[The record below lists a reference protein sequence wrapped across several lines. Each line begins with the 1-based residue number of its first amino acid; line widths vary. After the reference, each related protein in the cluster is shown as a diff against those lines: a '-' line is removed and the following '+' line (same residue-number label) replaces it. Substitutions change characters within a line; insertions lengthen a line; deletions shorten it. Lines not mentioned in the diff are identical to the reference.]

1 MKFMSIDIET
11 YSDIDINKAGVYRY
25 VDTDAFK
32 ILLFAYSV
40 DGGPVQLID
49 LTRGDSIPKEIVK
62 ALSDKSVTKWAYN
75 ANFERVALSRFL
87 GMPTGQYLDPEGW
100 KCSMVW
106 AATLGLP
113 MGLAKVGEVLAL
125 DKQKMSEG
133 RGLIYKFCKP
143 DKKTGQRVMPEEFPE
158 DWETFRRYNI
168 RDVETEMGIQKMIS
182 PFPCSDELWQEYWTD
197 QRINDRGVEV
207 DLTLAKNAVAM
218 DAEISENLME
228 KMRSL
233 TGIDNPRSTSQLDM
247 WLREHGCD
255 MVSLGK
261 KDVAQVIEET
271 DDPLIRKVLS
281 LRLLIAKSSVKKYTK
296 MLDATC
302 SDGRARGMFQ
312 FYGAMRTGRFAGRLL
327 QLQNLP
333 QNHIENIE
341 LVRELA
347 RRGDLEALSVMFDSV
362 PDILSQLIRTAFVA
376 REGSRFIVA
385 DFSAI
390 EARVIA
396 WLAGE
401 EWRMKAFADGK
412 DIYCASASAMFGVPV
427 VKHGINGELRQKG
440 KVAELACIAE
450 GQLVLTNHGEKT
462 IETVTTDDLVWDGEQ
477 WVAHEGVIY
486 RGIKEVMTYEGLT
499 ATPDH
504 LVYVEGQ
511 KEPMDFRI
519 ATTRRAHL
527 IQTAARGAAL
537 WLGEDHISR
546 EKMERKIQP
555 LLRADRMHRMPRET
569 MDRAEQSNCGKI
581 ERLPEL
587 LTEESYTA
595 LARQETN
602 SSQTEMHK
610 SKGRQLQKLRRQ
622 RDRVQVRVCHR
633 RGTIHSRKYGTSTQ
647 GIRTRSYRYQWQLR
661 ARKSEIYIA
670 QREPSEQALN
680 RSESLGPEI
689 LAVQLQRSNTQA
701 ETRVD
706 QTADHSGREES
717 CQKETQVL
725 ATYSGKTR
733 VYDIRNAGPH
743 HRYTVSGKLV
753 HNCGYGG
760 SVGALKAFGADKM
773 GLTETEM
780 QSIVDNWR
788 ASSPRIVQLW
798 WNVDRAIKQ
807 TLEDGTTHRTHGLMF
822 SLQKGILFI
831 RLPSGRSLAYVKP
844 RLIDGKITYEGVSSN
859 KGWARLESYGPKFVE
874 NCLAEGTQVLT
885 DRGWIEIQN
894 VTTKDALWDGEQWV
908 SHEGLINKGIQ
919 EVINIDGALMTPDHK
934 VLTQEGWKNAPSC
947 KGLKRYEVKQP
958 NSDRVR
964 RVEREEIPVEGK
976 MRLWERVH
984 HDCRAFFRRKAE
996 ILRLLERKAN
1006 KHCKR
1011 NPQALQTPF
1020 IPCLAFNEGT
1030 LHGSYSSS
1038 LGQLWRQGNQSLRQ
1052 MARIIR
1058 EFLGGY
1064 VTNLPERANAGQ
1076 NRREWELHSRELQ
1089 MGGLQN
1095 PVQKQTSK
1103 YTDRYT
1109 LGQDNCERGC
1119 RSFRNRG
1126 HNAPLQNTAWLD
1138 DRYLVRKTGLKKQVY
1153 DLKNAG
1159 PNHRF
1164 TIKTEAGPMIVH
1176 NCVQAISRDLLLN
1189 AMKQVGPDARI
1200 CMHIHDELVIEAD
1213 SSVKLDDICKKMAQ
1227 VPEWAD
1233 GLLLRADGYETKFY
1247 LKD

>member
-1 MKFMSIDIET
+1 MRFMSIDIET

-49 LTRGDSIPKEIVK
+49 LTRGDCIPKEIVK
-62 ALSDKSVTKWAYN
+62 ALIDKSVTKWAYN

-113 MGLAKVGEVLAL
+113 MGLAKVGEILTL

-218 DAEISENLME
+218 DAEISKNLME

-281 LRLLIAKSSVKKYTK
+281 LRLLISKSSVKKYTK

-333 QNHIENIE
+333 QNHIENIG

-401 EWRMKAFADGK
+401 EWRMKAFAEGK

-440 KVAELACIAE
+440 KVAELA
-450 GQLVLTNHGEKT
+450 
-462 IETVTTDDLVWDGEQ
+462 
-477 WVAHEGVIY
+477 
-486 RGIKEVMTYEGLT
+486 
-499 ATPDH
+499 
-504 LVYVEGQ
+504 
-511 KEPMDFRI
+511 
-519 ATTRRAHL
+519 
-527 IQTAARGAAL
+527 
-537 WLGEDHISR
+537 
-546 EKMERKIQP
+546 
-555 LLRADRMHRMPRET
+555 
-569 MDRAEQSNCGKI
+569 
-581 ERLPEL
+581 
-587 LTEESYTA
+587 
-595 LARQETN
+595 
-602 SSQTEMHK
+602 
-610 SKGRQLQKLRRQ
+610 
-622 RDRVQVRVCHR
+622 
-633 RGTIHSRKYGTSTQ
+633 
-647 GIRTRSYRYQWQLR
+647 
-661 ARKSEIYIA
+661 
-670 QREPSEQALN
+670 
-680 RSESLGPEI
+680 
-689 LAVQLQRSNTQA
+689 
-701 ETRVD
+701 
-706 QTADHSGREES
+706 
-717 CQKETQVL
+717 
-725 ATYSGKTR
+725 
-733 VYDIRNAGPH
+733 
-743 HRYTVSGKLV
+743 
-753 HNCGYGG
+753 CGYGG

-908 SHEGLINKGIQ
+908 SHDGLINKGIQ

-934 VLTQEGWKNAPSC
+934 VLTQEGWKNASSC
-947 KGLKRYEVKQP
+947 EGLKRHEVKLP

-964 RVEREEIPVEGK
+964 RVEREEIPMEGK

-996 ILRLLERKAN
+996 ILRLYERKAN

-1020 IPCLAFNEGT
+1020 IPCMALNEGT
-1030 LHGSYSSS
+1030 LHGSYSSG
-1038 LGQLWRQGNQSLRQ
+1038 LGQLWGQGNQSLRQ

-1095 PVQKQTSK
+1095 PVQKQTRK

-1126 HNAPLQNTAWLD
+1126 HNTPLQNTAWLD

-1164 TIKTEAGPMIVH
+1164 TIKTEAGSMIVH

-1213 SSVKLDDICKKMAQ
+1213 KSVKLDDICQKMAQ
-1227 VPEWAD
+1227 VPEWAE

>member
-1 MKFMSIDIET
+1 MRFMSIDIET

-62 ALSDKSVTKWAYN
+62 ALSEKSITKWAYN

-87 GMPTGQYLDPEGW
+87 GMPTGQYLDPVGW

-143 DKKTGQRVMPEEFPE
+143 DKKTGLRVMPEEFPE

-197 QRINDRGVEV
+197 QQINDRGVEV
-207 DLTLAKNAVAM
+207 DLTLARNAVAM
-218 DAEISENLME
+218 DAEISKKLME

-281 LRLLIAKSSVKKYTK
+281 LRLLISKSSVKKYTK

-333 QNHIENIE
+333 QNHIENIG

-401 EWRMKAFADGK
+401 EWRMKAFAEGK

-440 KVAELACIAE
+440 KVAELA
-450 GQLVLTNHGEKT
+450 
-462 IETVTTDDLVWDGEQ
+462 
-477 WVAHEGVIY
+477 
-486 RGIKEVMTYEGLT
+486 
-499 ATPDH
+499 
-504 LVYVEGQ
+504 
-511 KEPMDFRI
+511 
-519 ATTRRAHL
+519 
-527 IQTAARGAAL
+527 
-537 WLGEDHISR
+537 
-546 EKMERKIQP
+546 
-555 LLRADRMHRMPRET
+555 
-569 MDRAEQSNCGKI
+569 
-581 ERLPEL
+581 
-587 LTEESYTA
+587 
-595 LARQETN
+595 
-602 SSQTEMHK
+602 
-610 SKGRQLQKLRRQ
+610 
-622 RDRVQVRVCHR
+622 
-633 RGTIHSRKYGTSTQ
+633 
-647 GIRTRSYRYQWQLR
+647 
-661 ARKSEIYIA
+661 
-670 QREPSEQALN
+670 
-680 RSESLGPEI
+680 
-689 LAVQLQRSNTQA
+689 
-701 ETRVD
+701 
-706 QTADHSGREES
+706 
-717 CQKETQVL
+717 
-725 ATYSGKTR
+725 
-733 VYDIRNAGPH
+733 
-743 HRYTVSGKLV
+743 
-753 HNCGYGG
+753 CGYGG

-807 TLEDGTTHRTHGLMF
+807 TLEVGTTHRTHGLMF

-874 NCLAEGTQVLT
+874 NIT
-885 DRGWIEIQN
+885 
-894 VTTKDALWDGEQWV
+894 
-908 SHEGLINKGIQ
+908 
-919 EVINIDGALMTPDHK
+919 
-934 VLTQEGWKNAPSC
+934 
-947 KGLKRYEVKQP
+947 
-958 NSDRVR
+958 
-964 RVEREEIPVEGK
+964 
-976 MRLWERVH
+976 
-984 HDCRAFFRRKAE
+984 
-996 ILRLLERKAN
+996 
-1006 KHCKR
+1006 
-1011 NPQALQTPF
+1011 
-1020 IPCLAFNEGT
+1020 
-1030 LHGSYSSS
+1030 
-1038 LGQLWRQGNQSLRQ
+1038 
-1052 MARIIR
+1052 
-1058 EFLGGY
+1058 
-1064 VTNLPERANAGQ
+1064 
-1076 NRREWELHSRELQ
+1076 
-1089 MGGLQN
+1089 
-1095 PVQKQTSK
+1095 
-1103 YTDRYT
+1103 
-1109 LGQDNCERGC
+1109 
-1119 RSFRNRG
+1119 
-1126 HNAPLQNTAWLD
+1126 
-1138 DRYLVRKTGLKKQVY
+1138 
-1153 DLKNAG
+1153 
-1159 PNHRF
+1159 
-1164 TIKTEAGPMIVH
+1164 
-1176 NCVQAISRDLLLN
+1176 QAISRDLLLN
-1189 AMKQVGPDARI
+1189 AMKQVGPEARI

-1227 VPEWAD
+1227 VPEWAE

>member
-1 MKFMSIDIET
+1 MRFMSIDIET

-40 DGGPVQLID
+40 DSGPVQLID
-49 LTRGDSIPKEIVK
+49 LTRGDCIPKEIVK
-62 ALSDKSVTKWAYN
+62 ALIDKSVTKWAYN

-113 MGLAKVGEVLAL
+113 MGLAKVGEILTL

-218 DAEISENLME
+218 DAEISKNLME

-281 LRLLIAKSSVKKYTK
+281 LRLLISKSSVKKYTK

-333 QNHIENIE
+333 QNHIENIG

-401 EWRMKAFADGK
+401 EWRMKAFAEGK
-412 DIYCASASAMFGVPV
+412 DIYCASASTMFGVPV

-440 KVAELACIAE
+440 KVAELA
-450 GQLVLTNHGEKT
+450 
-462 IETVTTDDLVWDGEQ
+462 
-477 WVAHEGVIY
+477 
-486 RGIKEVMTYEGLT
+486 
-499 ATPDH
+499 
-504 LVYVEGQ
+504 
-511 KEPMDFRI
+511 
-519 ATTRRAHL
+519 
-527 IQTAARGAAL
+527 
-537 WLGEDHISR
+537 
-546 EKMERKIQP
+546 
-555 LLRADRMHRMPRET
+555 
-569 MDRAEQSNCGKI
+569 
-581 ERLPEL
+581 
-587 LTEESYTA
+587 
-595 LARQETN
+595 
-602 SSQTEMHK
+602 
-610 SKGRQLQKLRRQ
+610 
-622 RDRVQVRVCHR
+622 
-633 RGTIHSRKYGTSTQ
+633 
-647 GIRTRSYRYQWQLR
+647 
-661 ARKSEIYIA
+661 
-670 QREPSEQALN
+670 
-680 RSESLGPEI
+680 
-689 LAVQLQRSNTQA
+689 
-701 ETRVD
+701 
-706 QTADHSGREES
+706 
-717 CQKETQVL
+717 
-725 ATYSGKTR
+725 
-733 VYDIRNAGPH
+733 
-743 HRYTVSGKLV
+743 
-753 HNCGYGG
+753 CGYGG

-798 WNVDRAIKQ
+798 WDVDRAIKQ

-874 NCLAEGTQVLT
+874 NCIAKGTQVLT

-894 VTTKDALWDGEQWV
+894 VTTKDALWDGEKWV

-947 KGLKRYEVKQP
+947 KGLKRYEVKLP

-976 MRLWERVH
+976 MRLWKRVH

-996 ILRLLERKAN
+996 ILRLYERKAN
-1006 KHCKR
+1006 KCSKR
-1011 NPQALQTPF
+1011 NPQALQTSF
-1020 IPCLAFNEGT
+1020 IPCMALNEGT
-1030 LHGSYSSS
+1030 LHSSYSSG
-1038 LGQLWRQGNQSLRQ
+1038 LDQLWRQGNQSLRQ

-1176 NCVQAISRDLLLN
+1176 NCVQGISRDLLLN

-1213 SSVKLDDICKKMAQ
+1213 SSVKLDDICQKMAQ
-1227 VPEWAD
+1227 VPEWAE

>member
-1 MKFMSIDIET
+1 MRFMSIDIET

-49 LTRGDSIPKEIVK
+49 LTRGDCIPKEIVK
-62 ALSDKSVTKWAYN
+62 ALIDKSVTKWAYN

-168 RDVETEMGIQKMIS
+168 RDVETEMSIQKMIS
-182 PFPCSDELWQEYWTD
+182 PFPCSDELWREYWTD

-207 DLTLAKNAVAM
+207 DLTLARNAVSM
-218 DAEISENLME
+218 DAEISKNLME

-281 LRLLIAKSSVKKYTK
+281 LRLLISKSSVKKYTK

-333 QNHIENIE
+333 QNHIENIG

-401 EWRMKAFADGK
+401 DWRMKAFAEGK

-440 KVAELACIAE
+440 KVAELA
-450 GQLVLTNHGEKT
+450 
-462 IETVTTDDLVWDGEQ
+462 
-477 WVAHEGVIY
+477 
-486 RGIKEVMTYEGLT
+486 
-499 ATPDH
+499 
-504 LVYVEGQ
+504 
-511 KEPMDFRI
+511 
-519 ATTRRAHL
+519 
-527 IQTAARGAAL
+527 
-537 WLGEDHISR
+537 
-546 EKMERKIQP
+546 
-555 LLRADRMHRMPRET
+555 
-569 MDRAEQSNCGKI
+569 
-581 ERLPEL
+581 
-587 LTEESYTA
+587 
-595 LARQETN
+595 
-602 SSQTEMHK
+602 
-610 SKGRQLQKLRRQ
+610 
-622 RDRVQVRVCHR
+622 
-633 RGTIHSRKYGTSTQ
+633 
-647 GIRTRSYRYQWQLR
+647 
-661 ARKSEIYIA
+661 
-670 QREPSEQALN
+670 
-680 RSESLGPEI
+680 
-689 LAVQLQRSNTQA
+689 
-701 ETRVD
+701 
-706 QTADHSGREES
+706 
-717 CQKETQVL
+717 
-725 ATYSGKTR
+725 
-733 VYDIRNAGPH
+733 
-743 HRYTVSGKLV
+743 
-753 HNCGYGG
+753 CGYGG

-798 WNVDRAIKQ
+798 WDVDRAIKQ

-874 NCLAEGTQVLT
+874 NIT
-885 DRGWIEIQN
+885 
-894 VTTKDALWDGEQWV
+894 
-908 SHEGLINKGIQ
+908 
-919 EVINIDGALMTPDHK
+919 
-934 VLTQEGWKNAPSC
+934 
-947 KGLKRYEVKQP
+947 
-958 NSDRVR
+958 
-964 RVEREEIPVEGK
+964 
-976 MRLWERVH
+976 
-984 HDCRAFFRRKAE
+984 
-996 ILRLLERKAN
+996 
-1006 KHCKR
+1006 
-1011 NPQALQTPF
+1011 
-1020 IPCLAFNEGT
+1020 
-1030 LHGSYSSS
+1030 
-1038 LGQLWRQGNQSLRQ
+1038 
-1052 MARIIR
+1052 
-1058 EFLGGY
+1058 
-1064 VTNLPERANAGQ
+1064 
-1076 NRREWELHSRELQ
+1076 
-1089 MGGLQN
+1089 
-1095 PVQKQTSK
+1095 
-1103 YTDRYT
+1103 
-1109 LGQDNCERGC
+1109 
-1119 RSFRNRG
+1119 
-1126 HNAPLQNTAWLD
+1126 
-1138 DRYLVRKTGLKKQVY
+1138 
-1153 DLKNAG
+1153 
-1159 PNHRF
+1159 
-1164 TIKTEAGPMIVH
+1164 
-1176 NCVQAISRDLLLN
+1176 QAISRDLLLN
-1189 AMKQVGPDARI
+1189 AMKQVGPEARI

-1213 SSVKLDDICKKMAQ
+1213 KSVKLDDICKKMAQ
-1227 VPEWAD
+1227 VPEWAE

>member
-25 VDTDAFK
+25 VDTDEFK

-62 ALSDKSVTKWAYN
+62 ALNDKNVTKWAYN

-113 MGLAKVGEVLAL
+113 MGLAKVGEILAL

-143 DKKTGQRVMPEEFPE
+143 DKKTGQRVLPEDFPE

-218 DAEISENLME
+218 DAEISKKLME
-228 KMRSL
+228 KMRAL

-341 LVRELA
+341 LIRELA
-347 RRGDLEALSVMFDSV
+347 RRGDLDALSVMFDSV

-401 EWRMKAFADGK
+401 EWRMKAFAEGK

-450 GQLVLTNHGEKT
+450 GQLVLTNHGEKP

-477 WVAHEGVIY
+477 WVVHEGIIY
-486 RGIKEVMTYEGLT
+486 KGIRTVYTYQGLT
-499 ATPDH
+499 ATLDH
-504 LVYVEGQ
+504 LVFLNDSSKPVMLQEAVAYRKDLKDATQEK
-511 KEPMDFRI
+511 KEIDKRKECSV
-519 ATTRRAHL
+519 ATA
-527 IQTAARGAAL
+527 
-537 WLGEDHISR
+537 
-546 EKMERKIQP
+546 K
-555 LLRADRMHRMPRET
+555 
-569 MDRAEQSNCGKI
+569 
-581 ERLPEL
+581 
-587 LTEESYTA
+587 
-595 LARQETN
+595 
-602 SSQTEMHK
+602 
-610 SKGRQLQKLRRQ
+610 
-622 RDRVQVRVCHR
+622 
-633 RGTIHSRKYGTSTQ
+633 
-647 GIRTRSYRYQWQLR
+647 
-661 ARKSEIYIA
+661 
-670 QREPSEQALN
+670 
-680 RSESLGPEI
+680 
-689 LAVQLQRSNTQA
+689 
-701 ETRVD
+701 
-706 QTADHSGREES
+706 
-717 CQKETQVL
+717 
-725 ATYSGKTR
+725 
-733 VYDIRNAGPH
+733 VYDIMDAGPH
-743 HRYTVSGKLV
+743 HRYTVEGKLV

-798 WNVDRAIKQ
+798 WDVDRAIKQ

-919 EVINIDGALMTPDHK
+919 EVISIDGALMTPDHK
-934 VLTQEGWKNAPSC
+934 VLTKEGWKTASSC
-947 KGLKRYEVKQP
+947 SGLEK
-958 NSDRVR
+958 
-964 RVEREEIPVEGK
+964 
-976 MRLWERVH
+976 
-984 HDCRAFFRRKAE
+984 
-996 ILRLLERKAN
+996 
-1006 KHCKR
+1006 
-1011 NPQALQTPF
+1011 
-1020 IPCLAFNEGT
+1020 
-1030 LHGSYSSS
+1030 
-1038 LGQLWRQGNQSLRQ
+1038 LG
-1052 MARIIR
+1052 
-1058 EFLGGY
+1058 
-1064 VTNLPERANAGQ
+1064 
-1076 NRREWELHSRELQ
+1076 
-1089 MGGLQN
+1089 
-1095 PVQKQTSK
+1095 
-1103 YTDRYT
+1103 
-1109 LGQDNCERGC
+1109 RGD
-1119 RSFRNRG
+1119 
-1126 HNAPLQNTAWLD
+1126 Q
-1138 DRYLVRKTGLKKQVY
+1138 YLVRKTGLKKQVY

-1164 TIKTEAGPMIVH
+1164 TIRTEAGPMIVH
-1176 NCVQAISRDLLLN
+1176 NCVQGISRDLLLN
-1189 AMKQVGPDARI
+1189 AMKQVGPEARI

-1213 SSVKLDDICKKMAQ
+1213 KSVKLDDICQKMAQ
-1227 VPEWAD
+1227 VPEWAE

>member
-1 MKFMSIDIET
+1 MRFMSIDIET

-143 DKKTGQRVMPEEFPE
+143 DKKTGQRVMPEAFPE

-207 DLTLAKNAVAM
+207 DLTLARNAVAM
-218 DAEISENLME
+218 DAEISEKLME

-347 RRGDLEALSVMFDSV
+347 RRGDLDALSVMFDSV

-401 EWRMKAFADGK
+401 EWRMKAFAEGK

-440 KVAELACIAE
+440 KVAELAC
-450 GQLVLTNHGEKT
+450 
-462 IETVTTDDLVWDGEQ
+462 
-477 WVAHEGVIY
+477 
-486 RGIKEVMTYEGLT
+486 
-499 ATPDH
+499 
-504 LVYVEGQ
+504 
-511 KEPMDFRI
+511 
-519 ATTRRAHL
+519 
-527 IQTAARGAAL
+527 
-537 WLGEDHISR
+537 
-546 EKMERKIQP
+546 
-555 LLRADRMHRMPRET
+555 
-569 MDRAEQSNCGKI
+569 
-581 ERLPEL
+581 
-587 LTEESYTA
+587 
-595 LARQETN
+595 
-602 SSQTEMHK
+602 
-610 SKGRQLQKLRRQ
+610 
-622 RDRVQVRVCHR
+622 
-633 RGTIHSRKYGTSTQ
+633 
-647 GIRTRSYRYQWQLR
+647 
-661 ARKSEIYIA
+661 
-670 QREPSEQALN
+670 
-680 RSESLGPEI
+680 
-689 LAVQLQRSNTQA
+689 
-701 ETRVD
+701 
-706 QTADHSGREES
+706 
-717 CQKETQVL
+717 
-725 ATYSGKTR
+725 
-733 VYDIRNAGPH
+733 
-743 HRYTVSGKLV
+743 
-753 HNCGYGG
+753 GYGG
-760 SVGALKAFGADKM
+760 AVGALKAFGADKM

-798 WNVDRAIKQ
+798 WDVDRAIRQ

-874 NCLAEGTQVLT
+874 NIT
-885 DRGWIEIQN
+885 
-894 VTTKDALWDGEQWV
+894 
-908 SHEGLINKGIQ
+908 
-919 EVINIDGALMTPDHK
+919 
-934 VLTQEGWKNAPSC
+934 
-947 KGLKRYEVKQP
+947 
-958 NSDRVR
+958 
-964 RVEREEIPVEGK
+964 
-976 MRLWERVH
+976 
-984 HDCRAFFRRKAE
+984 
-996 ILRLLERKAN
+996 
-1006 KHCKR
+1006 
-1011 NPQALQTPF
+1011 
-1020 IPCLAFNEGT
+1020 
-1030 LHGSYSSS
+1030 
-1038 LGQLWRQGNQSLRQ
+1038 
-1052 MARIIR
+1052 
-1058 EFLGGY
+1058 
-1064 VTNLPERANAGQ
+1064 
-1076 NRREWELHSRELQ
+1076 
-1089 MGGLQN
+1089 
-1095 PVQKQTSK
+1095 
-1103 YTDRYT
+1103 
-1109 LGQDNCERGC
+1109 
-1119 RSFRNRG
+1119 
-1126 HNAPLQNTAWLD
+1126 
-1138 DRYLVRKTGLKKQVY
+1138 
-1153 DLKNAG
+1153 
-1159 PNHRF
+1159 
-1164 TIKTEAGPMIVH
+1164 
-1176 NCVQAISRDLLLN
+1176 QAISRDLLLN
-1189 AMKQVGPDARI
+1189 AMKQVGPEARI

-1213 SSVKLDDICKKMAQ
+1213 DSVKLDDICKKMAQ

>member
-1 MKFMSIDIET
+1 MRFMSIDIET

-62 ALSDKSVTKWAYN
+62 ALSEKSITKWAYN

-87 GMPTGQYLDPEGW
+87 GMPTGQYLDPVGW

-143 DKKTGQRVMPEEFPE
+143 DKKTGQRVLPEDFPE

-207 DLTLAKNAVAM
+207 DLTLARNAVSM
-218 DAEISENLME
+218 DAEISKKLME

-281 LRLLIAKSSVKKYTK
+281 LRLLISKSSVKKYTK

-333 QNHIENIE
+333 QNHIENIG

-401 EWRMKAFADGK
+401 EWRMKAFAEGK

-440 KVAELACIAE
+440 KVAELA
-450 GQLVLTNHGEKT
+450 
-462 IETVTTDDLVWDGEQ
+462 
-477 WVAHEGVIY
+477 
-486 RGIKEVMTYEGLT
+486 
-499 ATPDH
+499 
-504 LVYVEGQ
+504 
-511 KEPMDFRI
+511 
-519 ATTRRAHL
+519 
-527 IQTAARGAAL
+527 
-537 WLGEDHISR
+537 
-546 EKMERKIQP
+546 
-555 LLRADRMHRMPRET
+555 
-569 MDRAEQSNCGKI
+569 
-581 ERLPEL
+581 
-587 LTEESYTA
+587 
-595 LARQETN
+595 
-602 SSQTEMHK
+602 
-610 SKGRQLQKLRRQ
+610 
-622 RDRVQVRVCHR
+622 
-633 RGTIHSRKYGTSTQ
+633 
-647 GIRTRSYRYQWQLR
+647 
-661 ARKSEIYIA
+661 
-670 QREPSEQALN
+670 
-680 RSESLGPEI
+680 
-689 LAVQLQRSNTQA
+689 
-701 ETRVD
+701 
-706 QTADHSGREES
+706 
-717 CQKETQVL
+717 
-725 ATYSGKTR
+725 
-733 VYDIRNAGPH
+733 
-743 HRYTVSGKLV
+743 
-753 HNCGYGG
+753 CGYGG

-874 NCLAEGTQVLT
+874 NIT
-885 DRGWIEIQN
+885 
-894 VTTKDALWDGEQWV
+894 
-908 SHEGLINKGIQ
+908 
-919 EVINIDGALMTPDHK
+919 
-934 VLTQEGWKNAPSC
+934 
-947 KGLKRYEVKQP
+947 
-958 NSDRVR
+958 
-964 RVEREEIPVEGK
+964 
-976 MRLWERVH
+976 
-984 HDCRAFFRRKAE
+984 
-996 ILRLLERKAN
+996 
-1006 KHCKR
+1006 
-1011 NPQALQTPF
+1011 
-1020 IPCLAFNEGT
+1020 
-1030 LHGSYSSS
+1030 
-1038 LGQLWRQGNQSLRQ
+1038 
-1052 MARIIR
+1052 
-1058 EFLGGY
+1058 
-1064 VTNLPERANAGQ
+1064 
-1076 NRREWELHSRELQ
+1076 
-1089 MGGLQN
+1089 
-1095 PVQKQTSK
+1095 
-1103 YTDRYT
+1103 
-1109 LGQDNCERGC
+1109 
-1119 RSFRNRG
+1119 
-1126 HNAPLQNTAWLD
+1126 
-1138 DRYLVRKTGLKKQVY
+1138 
-1153 DLKNAG
+1153 
-1159 PNHRF
+1159 
-1164 TIKTEAGPMIVH
+1164 
-1176 NCVQAISRDLLLN
+1176 QAISRDLLLN
-1189 AMKQVGPDARI
+1189 AMKQVGPEARI

-1227 VPEWAD
+1227 VPEWAE

>member
-1 MKFMSIDIET
+1 MRFMSIDIET
-11 YSDIDINKAGVYRY
+11 YSDIDINKSGVYRY
-25 VDTDAFK
+25 VDTDEFK

-143 DKKTGQRVMPEEFPE
+143 DKKTGQRVLPEDFPE

-197 QRINDRGVEV
+197 QCINDRGVEV
-207 DLTLAKNAVAM
+207 DLTLARNAVAM

-271 DDPLIRKVLS
+271 DDSLIRKVLS
-281 LRLLIAKSSVKKYTK
+281 LRLLISKSSVKKYTK

-333 QNHIENIE
+333 QNHIENIG

-347 RRGDLEALSVMFDSV
+347 RRGDLDALSVMFDSV

-376 REGSRFIVA
+376 REDSRFIVA

-401 EWRMKAFADGK
+401 EWRMKAFAEGK

-427 VKHGINGELRQKG
+427 VKHGINGALRQKG
-440 KVAELACIAE
+440 KVAELA
-450 GQLVLTNHGEKT
+450 
-462 IETVTTDDLVWDGEQ
+462 
-477 WVAHEGVIY
+477 
-486 RGIKEVMTYEGLT
+486 
-499 ATPDH
+499 
-504 LVYVEGQ
+504 
-511 KEPMDFRI
+511 
-519 ATTRRAHL
+519 
-527 IQTAARGAAL
+527 
-537 WLGEDHISR
+537 
-546 EKMERKIQP
+546 
-555 LLRADRMHRMPRET
+555 
-569 MDRAEQSNCGKI
+569 
-581 ERLPEL
+581 
-587 LTEESYTA
+587 
-595 LARQETN
+595 
-602 SSQTEMHK
+602 
-610 SKGRQLQKLRRQ
+610 
-622 RDRVQVRVCHR
+622 
-633 RGTIHSRKYGTSTQ
+633 
-647 GIRTRSYRYQWQLR
+647 
-661 ARKSEIYIA
+661 
-670 QREPSEQALN
+670 
-680 RSESLGPEI
+680 
-689 LAVQLQRSNTQA
+689 
-701 ETRVD
+701 
-706 QTADHSGREES
+706 
-717 CQKETQVL
+717 
-725 ATYSGKTR
+725 
-733 VYDIRNAGPH
+733 
-743 HRYTVSGKLV
+743 
-753 HNCGYGG
+753 CGYGG

-773 GLTETEM
+773 GLTEAEM

-822 SLQKGILFI
+822 SQQKGILFI

-874 NCLAEGTQVLT
+874 NIT
-885 DRGWIEIQN
+885 
-894 VTTKDALWDGEQWV
+894 
-908 SHEGLINKGIQ
+908 
-919 EVINIDGALMTPDHK
+919 
-934 VLTQEGWKNAPSC
+934 
-947 KGLKRYEVKQP
+947 
-958 NSDRVR
+958 
-964 RVEREEIPVEGK
+964 
-976 MRLWERVH
+976 
-984 HDCRAFFRRKAE
+984 
-996 ILRLLERKAN
+996 
-1006 KHCKR
+1006 
-1011 NPQALQTPF
+1011 
-1020 IPCLAFNEGT
+1020 
-1030 LHGSYSSS
+1030 
-1038 LGQLWRQGNQSLRQ
+1038 
-1052 MARIIR
+1052 
-1058 EFLGGY
+1058 
-1064 VTNLPERANAGQ
+1064 
-1076 NRREWELHSRELQ
+1076 
-1089 MGGLQN
+1089 
-1095 PVQKQTSK
+1095 
-1103 YTDRYT
+1103 
-1109 LGQDNCERGC
+1109 
-1119 RSFRNRG
+1119 
-1126 HNAPLQNTAWLD
+1126 
-1138 DRYLVRKTGLKKQVY
+1138 
-1153 DLKNAG
+1153 
-1159 PNHRF
+1159 
-1164 TIKTEAGPMIVH
+1164 
-1176 NCVQAISRDLLLN
+1176 QAISRDLLLN

-1213 SSVKLDDICKKMAQ
+1213 KSVKLDDICKKMAQ
-1227 VPEWAD
+1227 VPEWAE

>member
-1 MKFMSIDIET
+1 MRFMSIDIET

-25 VDTDAFK
+25 VDTDEFK

-49 LTRGDSIPKEIVK
+49 LTRGDSIPKEIVT

-113 MGLAKVGEVLAL
+113 RGLAKVGEVLAL

-207 DLTLAKNAVAM
+207 DLTLARNAVAM
-218 DAEISENLME
+218 DAEISKKLME

-281 LRLLIAKSSVKKYTK
+281 LRLLISKSSVKKYTK

-333 QNHIENIE
+333 QNHIENIG

-347 RRGDLEALSVMFDSV
+347 RRGDLAALSVMFDSV

-401 EWRMKAFADGK
+401 EWRMKAFAEGK

-440 KVAELACIAE
+440 KVAELAC
-450 GQLVLTNHGEKT
+450 
-462 IETVTTDDLVWDGEQ
+462 
-477 WVAHEGVIY
+477 
-486 RGIKEVMTYEGLT
+486 
-499 ATPDH
+499 
-504 LVYVEGQ
+504 
-511 KEPMDFRI
+511 
-519 ATTRRAHL
+519 
-527 IQTAARGAAL
+527 
-537 WLGEDHISR
+537 
-546 EKMERKIQP
+546 
-555 LLRADRMHRMPRET
+555 
-569 MDRAEQSNCGKI
+569 
-581 ERLPEL
+581 
-587 LTEESYTA
+587 
-595 LARQETN
+595 
-602 SSQTEMHK
+602 
-610 SKGRQLQKLRRQ
+610 
-622 RDRVQVRVCHR
+622 
-633 RGTIHSRKYGTSTQ
+633 
-647 GIRTRSYRYQWQLR
+647 
-661 ARKSEIYIA
+661 
-670 QREPSEQALN
+670 
-680 RSESLGPEI
+680 
-689 LAVQLQRSNTQA
+689 
-701 ETRVD
+701 
-706 QTADHSGREES
+706 
-717 CQKETQVL
+717 
-725 ATYSGKTR
+725 
-733 VYDIRNAGPH
+733 
-743 HRYTVSGKLV
+743 
-753 HNCGYGG
+753 GYGG

-773 GLTETEM
+773 GLTEPEM

-798 WNVDRAIKQ
+798 WNVDRAIRQ
-807 TLEDGTTHRTHGLMF
+807 TLEDGTTHTTHGLML

-859 KGWARLESYGPKFVE
+859 KGWSRLESYGPKFVE

-919 EVINIDGALMTPDHK
+919 EVINIDGALMTPNHK
-934 VLTQEGWKNAPSC
+934 VLTQEGWKNASSC
-947 KGLKRYEVKQP
+947 KGLKRHEAKLPY
-958 NSDRVR
+958 SDRVR
-964 RVEREEIPVEGK
+964 RIERKKITVESE
-976 MRLWERVH
+976 MRLWQRIR
-984 HDCRAFFRRKAE
+984 HDCRAFFRRKTE
-996 ILRLLERKAN
+996 ILRLYERKAN

-1020 IPCLAFNEGT
+1020 IPCMALNEGT
-1030 LHGSYSSS
+1030 LHGSYSSG
-1038 LGQLWRQGNQSLRQ
+1038 LDQLWRQGNQSLRQ

-1138 DRYLVRKTGLKKQVY
+1138 DKYLVRETGLKKPVY

-1176 NCVQAISRDLLLN
+1176 NCVQGISRDLLLN

-1213 SSVKLDDICKKMAQ
+1213 KSVKLDDICQKMAQ
-1227 VPEWAD
+1227 VPEWAE

>member
-1 MKFMSIDIET
+1 MRFMSIDIET

-40 DGGPVQLID
+40 DGGPVQLVD

-62 ALSDKSVTKWAYN
+62 ALSEKSITKWAYN

-87 GMPTGQYLDPEGW
+87 GMPTGQYLDPVGW

-133 RGLIYKFCKP
+133 RGLIYRFCKP
-143 DKKTGQRVMPEEFPE
+143 DKKTGLRVMPEEFPE

-197 QRINDRGVEV
+197 QQINDRGVEV
-207 DLTLAKNAVAM
+207 DLTLARNAVAM

-281 LRLLIAKSSVKKYTK
+281 LRLLISKSSVKKYTK

-333 QNHIENIE
+333 QNHIENIG

-401 EWRMKAFADGK
+401 EWRMKAFAEGK

-440 KVAELACIAE
+440 KVAELA
-450 GQLVLTNHGEKT
+450 
-462 IETVTTDDLVWDGEQ
+462 
-477 WVAHEGVIY
+477 
-486 RGIKEVMTYEGLT
+486 
-499 ATPDH
+499 
-504 LVYVEGQ
+504 
-511 KEPMDFRI
+511 
-519 ATTRRAHL
+519 
-527 IQTAARGAAL
+527 
-537 WLGEDHISR
+537 
-546 EKMERKIQP
+546 
-555 LLRADRMHRMPRET
+555 
-569 MDRAEQSNCGKI
+569 
-581 ERLPEL
+581 
-587 LTEESYTA
+587 
-595 LARQETN
+595 
-602 SSQTEMHK
+602 
-610 SKGRQLQKLRRQ
+610 
-622 RDRVQVRVCHR
+622 
-633 RGTIHSRKYGTSTQ
+633 
-647 GIRTRSYRYQWQLR
+647 
-661 ARKSEIYIA
+661 
-670 QREPSEQALN
+670 
-680 RSESLGPEI
+680 
-689 LAVQLQRSNTQA
+689 
-701 ETRVD
+701 
-706 QTADHSGREES
+706 
-717 CQKETQVL
+717 
-725 ATYSGKTR
+725 
-733 VYDIRNAGPH
+733 
-743 HRYTVSGKLV
+743 
-753 HNCGYGG
+753 CGYGG

-874 NCLAEGTQVLT
+874 NCLAEGTRVLT
-885 DRGWIEIQN
+885 GRGWIEIQN
-894 VTTKDALWDGEQWV
+894 VNTNDALWDGEQWV
-908 SHEGLINKGIQ
+908 NHDGLINKGIQ
-919 EVINIDGALMTPDHK
+919 EVIEIDGALMTPDHK
-934 VLTQEGWKNAPSC
+934 VLTQEGWKNASSC
-947 KGLKRYEVKQP
+947 KGLKRHEAKLP
-958 NSDRVR
+958 NSHRVCGF
-964 RVEREEIPVEGK
+964 ERKEVPMESK
-976 MRLWERVH
+976 MRLWERIL
-984 HDCRAFFRRKAE
+984 HDCGALFRRKTE
-996 ILRLLERKAN
+996 VLRVHEGEAN
-1006 KHCKR
+1006 QGSEW
-1011 NPQALQTPF
+1011 NSQTFQTSF
-1020 IPCLAFNEGT
+1020 IPCMAVNEGT
-1030 LHGSYSSS
+1030 LHGSNSSS
-1038 LGQLWRQGNQSLRQ
+1038 LEQLWWKGNQSLRQ
-1052 MARIIR
+1052 MAEIVR
-1058 EFLGGY
+1058 EFLDGY
-1064 VTNLPERANAGQ
+1064 VANVPGRTNPGQ
-1076 NRREWELHSRELQ
+1076 NRREWELHSGELQ

-1095 PVQKQTSK
+1095 PGQKQKSE
-1103 YTDRYT
+1103 YADRHSM
-1109 LGQDNCERGC
+1109 GQDNCKGSSREIWNKEYN
-1119 RSFRNRG
+1119 ST
-1126 HNAPLQNTAWLD
+1126 LQTAAWMD
-1138 DRYLVRKTGLKKQVY
+1138 DRYLVRETGLKKQVY
-1153 DLKNAG
+1153 DLKNSG

-1164 TIKTEAGPMIVH
+1164 TIRTEAGTMIVH
-1176 NCVQAISRDLLLN
+1176 NCVQGISRDLLLN
-1189 AMKQVGPDARI
+1189 AMKQVGPEARI

-1227 VPEWAD
+1227 VPEWAE

>member
-1 MKFMSIDIET
+1 MRFMSIDIET

-32 ILLFAYSV
+32 ILLFAFSV
-40 DGGPVQLID
+40 DGGPVHLID
-49 LTRGDSIPKEIVK
+49 LTRGDSIPKEIVN

-113 MGLAKVGEVLAL
+113 MGLAKVGEILAL

-133 RGLIYKFCKP
+133 RALIYKFCKP
-143 DKKTGQRVMPEEFPE
+143 DKKTGQRVLPEDFPE

-207 DLTLAKNAVAM
+207 DLTLARNAVSM
-218 DAEISENLME
+218 DAEISKKLME

-281 LRLLIAKSSVKKYTK
+281 LRLLISKSSVKKYTK

-333 QNHIENIE
+333 QNHIENIG

-347 RRGDLEALSVMFDSV
+347 RRGDLDALSVMFDSV

-376 REGSRFIVA
+376 RKGSRFIVA

-401 EWRMKAFADGK
+401 EWRMKAFAEGK

-440 KVAELACIAE
+440 KVAELA
-450 GQLVLTNHGEKT
+450 
-462 IETVTTDDLVWDGEQ
+462 
-477 WVAHEGVIY
+477 
-486 RGIKEVMTYEGLT
+486 
-499 ATPDH
+499 
-504 LVYVEGQ
+504 
-511 KEPMDFRI
+511 
-519 ATTRRAHL
+519 
-527 IQTAARGAAL
+527 
-537 WLGEDHISR
+537 
-546 EKMERKIQP
+546 
-555 LLRADRMHRMPRET
+555 
-569 MDRAEQSNCGKI
+569 
-581 ERLPEL
+581 
-587 LTEESYTA
+587 
-595 LARQETN
+595 
-602 SSQTEMHK
+602 
-610 SKGRQLQKLRRQ
+610 
-622 RDRVQVRVCHR
+622 
-633 RGTIHSRKYGTSTQ
+633 
-647 GIRTRSYRYQWQLR
+647 
-661 ARKSEIYIA
+661 
-670 QREPSEQALN
+670 
-680 RSESLGPEI
+680 
-689 LAVQLQRSNTQA
+689 
-701 ETRVD
+701 
-706 QTADHSGREES
+706 
-717 CQKETQVL
+717 
-725 ATYSGKTR
+725 
-733 VYDIRNAGPH
+733 
-743 HRYTVSGKLV
+743 
-753 HNCGYGG
+753 CGYGG

-798 WNVDRAIKQ
+798 WDVDRAIKE
-807 TLEDGTTHRTHGLMF
+807 TLRKGTSQVTHRLLF
-822 SLQKGILFI
+822 CFRKGILFI
-831 RLPSGRSLAYVKP
+831 KLPSGRSLAYVKP

-874 NCLAEGTQVLT
+874 NIT
-885 DRGWIEIQN
+885 
-894 VTTKDALWDGEQWV
+894 
-908 SHEGLINKGIQ
+908 
-919 EVINIDGALMTPDHK
+919 
-934 VLTQEGWKNAPSC
+934 
-947 KGLKRYEVKQP
+947 
-958 NSDRVR
+958 
-964 RVEREEIPVEGK
+964 
-976 MRLWERVH
+976 
-984 HDCRAFFRRKAE
+984 
-996 ILRLLERKAN
+996 
-1006 KHCKR
+1006 
-1011 NPQALQTPF
+1011 
-1020 IPCLAFNEGT
+1020 
-1030 LHGSYSSS
+1030 
-1038 LGQLWRQGNQSLRQ
+1038 
-1052 MARIIR
+1052 
-1058 EFLGGY
+1058 
-1064 VTNLPERANAGQ
+1064 
-1076 NRREWELHSRELQ
+1076 
-1089 MGGLQN
+1089 
-1095 PVQKQTSK
+1095 
-1103 YTDRYT
+1103 
-1109 LGQDNCERGC
+1109 
-1119 RSFRNRG
+1119 
-1126 HNAPLQNTAWLD
+1126 
-1138 DRYLVRKTGLKKQVY
+1138 
-1153 DLKNAG
+1153 
-1159 PNHRF
+1159 
-1164 TIKTEAGPMIVH
+1164 
-1176 NCVQAISRDLLLN
+1176 QAISRDLLLN
-1189 AMKQVGPDARI
+1189 AMKQVGPEARI

-1213 SSVKLDDICKKMAQ
+1213 KSVKLDDICKKMAQ
-1227 VPEWAD
+1227 VPEWAE

>member
-143 DKKTGQRVMPEEFPE
+143 DKKTGQRVMPEAFPE

-207 DLTLAKNAVAM
+207 DLTLARNAVAM
-218 DAEISENLME
+218 DAEISEKLME
-228 KMRSL
+228 KMRAL
-233 TGIDNPRSTSQLDM
+233 TGIDNPRSTSQLDL

-347 RRGDLEALSVMFDSV
+347 RRGDLDALSVMFDSV

-401 EWRMKAFADGK
+401 EWRMKAFAEGK

-440 KVAELACIAE
+440 KVAELA
-450 GQLVLTNHGEKT
+450 
-462 IETVTTDDLVWDGEQ
+462 
-477 WVAHEGVIY
+477 
-486 RGIKEVMTYEGLT
+486 
-499 ATPDH
+499 
-504 LVYVEGQ
+504 
-511 KEPMDFRI
+511 
-519 ATTRRAHL
+519 
-527 IQTAARGAAL
+527 
-537 WLGEDHISR
+537 
-546 EKMERKIQP
+546 
-555 LLRADRMHRMPRET
+555 
-569 MDRAEQSNCGKI
+569 
-581 ERLPEL
+581 
-587 LTEESYTA
+587 
-595 LARQETN
+595 
-602 SSQTEMHK
+602 
-610 SKGRQLQKLRRQ
+610 
-622 RDRVQVRVCHR
+622 
-633 RGTIHSRKYGTSTQ
+633 
-647 GIRTRSYRYQWQLR
+647 
-661 ARKSEIYIA
+661 
-670 QREPSEQALN
+670 
-680 RSESLGPEI
+680 
-689 LAVQLQRSNTQA
+689 
-701 ETRVD
+701 
-706 QTADHSGREES
+706 
-717 CQKETQVL
+717 
-725 ATYSGKTR
+725 
-733 VYDIRNAGPH
+733 
-743 HRYTVSGKLV
+743 
-753 HNCGYGG
+753 CGYGG

-798 WNVDRAIKQ
+798 WDVDRAIRQ

-874 NCLAEGTQVLT
+874 NCLSEGTQVLT

-919 EVINIDGALMTPDHK
+919 EVISIDGVLMTPDHK
-934 VLTQEGWKNAPSC
+934 VLTKEGWKTASSC
-947 KGLKRYEVKQP
+947 SGLEK
-958 NSDRVR
+958 
-964 RVEREEIPVEGK
+964 
-976 MRLWERVH
+976 
-984 HDCRAFFRRKAE
+984 
-996 ILRLLERKAN
+996 
-1006 KHCKR
+1006 
-1011 NPQALQTPF
+1011 
-1020 IPCLAFNEGT
+1020 
-1030 LHGSYSSS
+1030 
-1038 LGQLWRQGNQSLRQ
+1038 LG
-1052 MARIIR
+1052 
-1058 EFLGGY
+1058 
-1064 VTNLPERANAGQ
+1064 
-1076 NRREWELHSRELQ
+1076 
-1089 MGGLQN
+1089 
-1095 PVQKQTSK
+1095 
-1103 YTDRYT
+1103 
-1109 LGQDNCERGC
+1109 
-1119 RSFRNRG
+1119 RS
-1126 HNAPLQNTAWLD
+1126 

-1176 NCVQAISRDLLLN
+1176 NCVQGISRDLLLN

-1213 SSVKLDDICKKMAQ
+1213 SSVKLDDICQKMAQ
-1227 VPEWAD
+1227 VPEWAE

>member
-62 ALSDKSVTKWAYN
+62 ALRDKSVTKWAYN

-113 MGLAKVGEVLAL
+113 MGLAKVGEILAL

-143 DKKTGQRVMPEEFPE
+143 DKKTGLRVMPEEFPE

-197 QRINDRGVEV
+197 QQINDRGVEV
-207 DLTLAKNAVAM
+207 DLTLARNAVAM
-218 DAEISENLME
+218 DAEISKKLME

-281 LRLLIAKSSVKKYTK
+281 LRLLISKSSVKKYTK

-333 QNHIENIE
+333 QNHIENIG

-347 RRGDLEALSVMFDSV
+347 RRGDLETLSVMFDSV

-401 EWRMKAFADGK
+401 EWRMKAFAEGK

-440 KVAELACIAE
+440 KVAELA
-450 GQLVLTNHGEKT
+450 
-462 IETVTTDDLVWDGEQ
+462 
-477 WVAHEGVIY
+477 
-486 RGIKEVMTYEGLT
+486 
-499 ATPDH
+499 
-504 LVYVEGQ
+504 
-511 KEPMDFRI
+511 
-519 ATTRRAHL
+519 
-527 IQTAARGAAL
+527 
-537 WLGEDHISR
+537 
-546 EKMERKIQP
+546 
-555 LLRADRMHRMPRET
+555 
-569 MDRAEQSNCGKI
+569 
-581 ERLPEL
+581 
-587 LTEESYTA
+587 
-595 LARQETN
+595 
-602 SSQTEMHK
+602 
-610 SKGRQLQKLRRQ
+610 
-622 RDRVQVRVCHR
+622 
-633 RGTIHSRKYGTSTQ
+633 
-647 GIRTRSYRYQWQLR
+647 
-661 ARKSEIYIA
+661 
-670 QREPSEQALN
+670 
-680 RSESLGPEI
+680 
-689 LAVQLQRSNTQA
+689 
-701 ETRVD
+701 
-706 QTADHSGREES
+706 
-717 CQKETQVL
+717 
-725 ATYSGKTR
+725 
-733 VYDIRNAGPH
+733 
-743 HRYTVSGKLV
+743 
-753 HNCGYGG
+753 CGYGG

-874 NCLAEGTQVLT
+874 NIT
-885 DRGWIEIQN
+885 
-894 VTTKDALWDGEQWV
+894 
-908 SHEGLINKGIQ
+908 
-919 EVINIDGALMTPDHK
+919 
-934 VLTQEGWKNAPSC
+934 
-947 KGLKRYEVKQP
+947 
-958 NSDRVR
+958 
-964 RVEREEIPVEGK
+964 
-976 MRLWERVH
+976 
-984 HDCRAFFRRKAE
+984 
-996 ILRLLERKAN
+996 
-1006 KHCKR
+1006 
-1011 NPQALQTPF
+1011 
-1020 IPCLAFNEGT
+1020 
-1030 LHGSYSSS
+1030 
-1038 LGQLWRQGNQSLRQ
+1038 
-1052 MARIIR
+1052 
-1058 EFLGGY
+1058 
-1064 VTNLPERANAGQ
+1064 
-1076 NRREWELHSRELQ
+1076 
-1089 MGGLQN
+1089 
-1095 PVQKQTSK
+1095 
-1103 YTDRYT
+1103 
-1109 LGQDNCERGC
+1109 
-1119 RSFRNRG
+1119 
-1126 HNAPLQNTAWLD
+1126 
-1138 DRYLVRKTGLKKQVY
+1138 
-1153 DLKNAG
+1153 
-1159 PNHRF
+1159 
-1164 TIKTEAGPMIVH
+1164 
-1176 NCVQAISRDLLLN
+1176 QAISRDLLLN
-1189 AMKQVGPDARI
+1189 AMKQVGPEARI

-1227 VPEWAD
+1227 VPEWAE

>member
-1 MKFMSIDIET
+1 MRFMSIDIET

-62 ALSDKSVTKWAYN
+62 ALSDKSVAKWAYN

-113 MGLAKVGEVLAL
+113 MGLAKVGEVLTL

-143 DKKTGQRVMPEEFPE
+143 DKKTGQRVMPEAFPE

-207 DLTLAKNAVAM
+207 DLTLARNAVAM
-218 DAEISENLME
+218 DAEISKNLME

-233 TGIDNPRSTSQLDM
+233 TCIDNPRSTSQLDL

-281 LRLLIAKSSVKKYTK
+281 LRLLISKSSVKKYTK

-347 RRGDLEALSVMFDSV
+347 RRGDLDALSVMFDSV

-401 EWRMKAFADGK
+401 EWRMQAFAEGK

-440 KVAELACIAE
+440 KVAELAC
-450 GQLVLTNHGEKT
+450 
-462 IETVTTDDLVWDGEQ
+462 
-477 WVAHEGVIY
+477 
-486 RGIKEVMTYEGLT
+486 
-499 ATPDH
+499 
-504 LVYVEGQ
+504 
-511 KEPMDFRI
+511 
-519 ATTRRAHL
+519 
-527 IQTAARGAAL
+527 
-537 WLGEDHISR
+537 
-546 EKMERKIQP
+546 
-555 LLRADRMHRMPRET
+555 
-569 MDRAEQSNCGKI
+569 
-581 ERLPEL
+581 
-587 LTEESYTA
+587 
-595 LARQETN
+595 
-602 SSQTEMHK
+602 
-610 SKGRQLQKLRRQ
+610 
-622 RDRVQVRVCHR
+622 
-633 RGTIHSRKYGTSTQ
+633 
-647 GIRTRSYRYQWQLR
+647 
-661 ARKSEIYIA
+661 
-670 QREPSEQALN
+670 
-680 RSESLGPEI
+680 
-689 LAVQLQRSNTQA
+689 
-701 ETRVD
+701 
-706 QTADHSGREES
+706 
-717 CQKETQVL
+717 
-725 ATYSGKTR
+725 
-733 VYDIRNAGPH
+733 
-743 HRYTVSGKLV
+743 
-753 HNCGYGG
+753 GYGG

-773 GLTETEM
+773 GLTEAEM

-894 VTTKDALWDGEQWV
+894 VTTKDALWDGEKWV
-908 SHEGLINKGIQ
+908 SHDGLINKGIQ

-934 VLTQEGWKNAPSC
+934 VLTQEGWKKASSC
-947 KGLKRYEVKQP
+947 EGLKRHEVKLP
-958 NSDRVR
+958 NSDRVH
-964 RVEREEIPVEGK
+964 RVEREEIPMEGK

-996 ILRLLERKAN
+996 ILRLYERKAN

-1020 IPCLAFNEGT
+1020 IPCMALNEGT
-1030 LHGSYSSS
+1030 LHGSYSSG
-1038 LGQLWRQGNQSLRQ
+1038 LDQLWRQGNQSLRQ

-1103 YTDRYT
+1103 YTDRYP

-1126 HNAPLQNTAWLD
+1126 HNAPLQSTAWLD

-1176 NCVQAISRDLLLN
+1176 NCVQGISRDLLLN
-1189 AMKQVGPDARI
+1189 AMKQVGPDTRI

-1213 SSVKLDDICKKMAQ
+1213 KSVKLDDICQKMAQ
-1227 VPEWAD
+1227 VPEWAE

>member
-1 MKFMSIDIET
+1 MRFMSIDIET
-11 YSDIDINKAGVYRY
+11 YSDIDINKSGVYRY
-25 VDTDAFK
+25 VDTDEFK

-49 LTRGDSIPKEIVK
+49 LTRGDSIPKEIVN

-87 GMPTGQYLDPEGW
+87 GMPTGQYLDPESW

-143 DKKTGQRVMPEEFPE
+143 DKKTGQRVLPEEFPE

-207 DLTLAKNAVAM
+207 DLTLARNAVSM
-218 DAEISENLME
+218 DAEISKKLME

-333 QNHIENIE
+333 QNHIENIG
-341 LVRELA
+341 LVRALA
-347 RRGDLEALSVMFDSV
+347 RRGDLDALSVMFDSV

-401 EWRMKAFADGK
+401 EWRMKAFAEGK

-440 KVAELACIAE
+440 KVAELA
-450 GQLVLTNHGEKT
+450 
-462 IETVTTDDLVWDGEQ
+462 
-477 WVAHEGVIY
+477 
-486 RGIKEVMTYEGLT
+486 
-499 ATPDH
+499 
-504 LVYVEGQ
+504 
-511 KEPMDFRI
+511 
-519 ATTRRAHL
+519 
-527 IQTAARGAAL
+527 
-537 WLGEDHISR
+537 
-546 EKMERKIQP
+546 
-555 LLRADRMHRMPRET
+555 
-569 MDRAEQSNCGKI
+569 
-581 ERLPEL
+581 
-587 LTEESYTA
+587 
-595 LARQETN
+595 
-602 SSQTEMHK
+602 
-610 SKGRQLQKLRRQ
+610 
-622 RDRVQVRVCHR
+622 
-633 RGTIHSRKYGTSTQ
+633 
-647 GIRTRSYRYQWQLR
+647 
-661 ARKSEIYIA
+661 
-670 QREPSEQALN
+670 
-680 RSESLGPEI
+680 
-689 LAVQLQRSNTQA
+689 
-701 ETRVD
+701 
-706 QTADHSGREES
+706 
-717 CQKETQVL
+717 
-725 ATYSGKTR
+725 
-733 VYDIRNAGPH
+733 
-743 HRYTVSGKLV
+743 
-753 HNCGYGG
+753 CGYGG

-874 NCLAEGTQVLT
+874 NIT
-885 DRGWIEIQN
+885 
-894 VTTKDALWDGEQWV
+894 
-908 SHEGLINKGIQ
+908 
-919 EVINIDGALMTPDHK
+919 
-934 VLTQEGWKNAPSC
+934 
-947 KGLKRYEVKQP
+947 
-958 NSDRVR
+958 
-964 RVEREEIPVEGK
+964 
-976 MRLWERVH
+976 
-984 HDCRAFFRRKAE
+984 
-996 ILRLLERKAN
+996 
-1006 KHCKR
+1006 
-1011 NPQALQTPF
+1011 
-1020 IPCLAFNEGT
+1020 
-1030 LHGSYSSS
+1030 
-1038 LGQLWRQGNQSLRQ
+1038 
-1052 MARIIR
+1052 
-1058 EFLGGY
+1058 
-1064 VTNLPERANAGQ
+1064 
-1076 NRREWELHSRELQ
+1076 
-1089 MGGLQN
+1089 
-1095 PVQKQTSK
+1095 
-1103 YTDRYT
+1103 
-1109 LGQDNCERGC
+1109 
-1119 RSFRNRG
+1119 
-1126 HNAPLQNTAWLD
+1126 
-1138 DRYLVRKTGLKKQVY
+1138 
-1153 DLKNAG
+1153 
-1159 PNHRF
+1159 
-1164 TIKTEAGPMIVH
+1164 
-1176 NCVQAISRDLLLN
+1176 QAISRDLLLN

-1227 VPEWAD
+1227 VPEWAE

>member
-1 MKFMSIDIET
+1 MSIDIET

-25 VDTDAFK
+25 VDTDEFK

-49 LTRGDSIPKEIVK
+49 LTRGDSIPKEIVT

-143 DKKTGQRVMPEEFPE
+143 DKKTGQRVMPAEFPE

-207 DLTLAKNAVAM
+207 DLTLARNAVAM
-218 DAEISENLME
+218 DAEISKKLME

-281 LRLLIAKSSVKKYTK
+281 LRLLISKSSVKKYTK

-333 QNHIENIE
+333 QNHIENIG

-401 EWRMKAFADGK
+401 EWRMKAFAEGK

-440 KVAELACIAE
+440 KVAELA
-450 GQLVLTNHGEKT
+450 
-462 IETVTTDDLVWDGEQ
+462 
-477 WVAHEGVIY
+477 
-486 RGIKEVMTYEGLT
+486 
-499 ATPDH
+499 
-504 LVYVEGQ
+504 
-511 KEPMDFRI
+511 
-519 ATTRRAHL
+519 
-527 IQTAARGAAL
+527 
-537 WLGEDHISR
+537 
-546 EKMERKIQP
+546 
-555 LLRADRMHRMPRET
+555 
-569 MDRAEQSNCGKI
+569 
-581 ERLPEL
+581 
-587 LTEESYTA
+587 
-595 LARQETN
+595 
-602 SSQTEMHK
+602 
-610 SKGRQLQKLRRQ
+610 
-622 RDRVQVRVCHR
+622 
-633 RGTIHSRKYGTSTQ
+633 
-647 GIRTRSYRYQWQLR
+647 
-661 ARKSEIYIA
+661 
-670 QREPSEQALN
+670 
-680 RSESLGPEI
+680 
-689 LAVQLQRSNTQA
+689 
-701 ETRVD
+701 
-706 QTADHSGREES
+706 
-717 CQKETQVL
+717 
-725 ATYSGKTR
+725 
-733 VYDIRNAGPH
+733 
-743 HRYTVSGKLV
+743 
-753 HNCGYGG
+753 CGYGG

-798 WNVDRAIKQ
+798 WDVDRAIRQ
-807 TLEDGTTHRTHGLMF
+807 TLEDGTTHTTHGLML

-874 NCLAEGTQVLT
+874 NCV
-885 DRGWIEIQN
+885 
-894 VTTKDALWDGEQWV
+894 
-908 SHEGLINKGIQ
+908 
-919 EVINIDGALMTPDHK
+919 
-934 VLTQEGWKNAPSC
+934 
-947 KGLKRYEVKQP
+947 
-958 NSDRVR
+958 
-964 RVEREEIPVEGK
+964 
-976 MRLWERVH
+976 
-984 HDCRAFFRRKAE
+984 
-996 ILRLLERKAN
+996 
-1006 KHCKR
+1006 
-1011 NPQALQTPF
+1011 
-1020 IPCLAFNEGT
+1020 
-1030 LHGSYSSS
+1030 
-1038 LGQLWRQGNQSLRQ
+1038 QG
-1052 MARIIR
+1052 
-1058 EFLGGY
+1058 
-1064 VTNLPERANAGQ
+1064 
-1076 NRREWELHSRELQ
+1076 
-1089 MGGLQN
+1089 
-1095 PVQKQTSK
+1095 
-1103 YTDRYT
+1103 
-1109 LGQDNCERGC
+1109 
-1119 RSFRNRG
+1119 
-1126 HNAPLQNTAWLD
+1126 
-1138 DRYLVRKTGLKKQVY
+1138 
-1153 DLKNAG
+1153 
-1159 PNHRF
+1159 
-1164 TIKTEAGPMIVH
+1164 
-1176 NCVQAISRDLLLN
+1176 ISRDLLLN
-1189 AMKQVGPDARI
+1189 AMKQVGPEARI

-1213 SSVKLDDICKKMAQ
+1213 NSVKLDDICQKMAQ

>member
-1 MKFMSIDIET
+1 MRFMSIDIET

-113 MGLAKVGEVLAL
+113 MGLAKVDEVLML

-182 PFPCSDELWQEYWTD
+182 PFPCSDELWREYWTD

-207 DLTLAKNAVAM
+207 DLTLARNAVSM
-218 DAEISENLME
+218 DAEISKNLME

-281 LRLLIAKSSVKKYTK
+281 LRLLISKSSVKKYTK

-333 QNHIENIE
+333 QNHIENIG

-347 RRGDLEALSVMFDSV
+347 RRGDLDALSVMFDSV

-401 EWRMKAFADGK
+401 EWRMKAFAEGK

-427 VKHGINGELRQKG
+427 VKHVINGELRQKG
-440 KVAELACIAE
+440 KVAELA
-450 GQLVLTNHGEKT
+450 
-462 IETVTTDDLVWDGEQ
+462 
-477 WVAHEGVIY
+477 
-486 RGIKEVMTYEGLT
+486 
-499 ATPDH
+499 
-504 LVYVEGQ
+504 
-511 KEPMDFRI
+511 
-519 ATTRRAHL
+519 
-527 IQTAARGAAL
+527 
-537 WLGEDHISR
+537 
-546 EKMERKIQP
+546 
-555 LLRADRMHRMPRET
+555 
-569 MDRAEQSNCGKI
+569 
-581 ERLPEL
+581 
-587 LTEESYTA
+587 
-595 LARQETN
+595 
-602 SSQTEMHK
+602 
-610 SKGRQLQKLRRQ
+610 
-622 RDRVQVRVCHR
+622 
-633 RGTIHSRKYGTSTQ
+633 
-647 GIRTRSYRYQWQLR
+647 
-661 ARKSEIYIA
+661 
-670 QREPSEQALN
+670 
-680 RSESLGPEI
+680 
-689 LAVQLQRSNTQA
+689 
-701 ETRVD
+701 
-706 QTADHSGREES
+706 
-717 CQKETQVL
+717 
-725 ATYSGKTR
+725 
-733 VYDIRNAGPH
+733 
-743 HRYTVSGKLV
+743 
-753 HNCGYGG
+753 CGYGG

-798 WNVDRAIKQ
+798 WDVDRAIKQ

-947 KGLKRYEVKQP
+947 KGLKRYEVKLP

-996 ILRLLERKAN
+996 ILRLYERKAN

-1020 IPCLAFNEGT
+1020 IPCMALNEGT
-1030 LHGSYSSS
+1030 LHGSYSSG
-1038 LGQLWRQGNQSLRQ
+1038 LDQLWRQGNQSLRQ

-1109 LGQDNCERGC
+1109 LGQDNCERSC

-1176 NCVQAISRDLLLN
+1176 NCVQGISRDLLLN
-1189 AMKQVGPDARI
+1189 AMKQVGPEARI

-1213 SSVKLDDICKKMAQ
+1213 KSVKLDDICKKMAQ
-1227 VPEWAD
+1227 VPEWAE

>member
-1 MKFMSIDIET
+1 MKFMSIDIES

-25 VDTDAFK
+25 VDTEEFK

-49 LTRGDSIPKEIVK
+49 LTRGDSIPKEIVE

-113 MGLAKVGEVLAL
+113 MGLDKVGEVLAL

-143 DKKTGQRVMPEEFPE
+143 DKKTGQRVMSEEFPE

-168 RDVETEMGIQKMIS
+168 RDVETEMGVQKMIS
-182 PFPCSDELWQEYWTD
+182 PFPCSDELWREYWID

-207 DLTLAKNAVAM
+207 DLTLAKSAVEM
-218 DAEISENLME
+218 SGVLSQDLKER
-228 KMRSL
+228 MRDL
-233 TGIDNPRSTSQLDM
+233 TGLDNPNSTAQLDL
-247 WLREHGCD
+247 WLREHGID
-255 MVSLGK
+255 MESLGK
-261 KDVAQVIEET
+261 KEVAAVIDET
-271 DDPLIRKVLS
+271 DDPIIKEVLQ
-281 LRLLIAKSSVKKYTK
+281 LRLQSAKSSVKKYET
-296 MLDATC
+296 MLRATC

-333 QNHIENIE
+333 QNHIDNIG

-347 RRGDLEALSVMFDSV
+347 RRGGLESLEMMFDSV

-401 EWRMKAFADGK
+401 EWRMKAFAEGK

-440 KVAELACIAE
+440 KVAELA
-450 GQLVLTNHGEKT
+450 
-462 IETVTTDDLVWDGEQ
+462 
-477 WVAHEGVIY
+477 
-486 RGIKEVMTYEGLT
+486 
-499 ATPDH
+499 
-504 LVYVEGQ
+504 
-511 KEPMDFRI
+511 
-519 ATTRRAHL
+519 
-527 IQTAARGAAL
+527 
-537 WLGEDHISR
+537 
-546 EKMERKIQP
+546 
-555 LLRADRMHRMPRET
+555 
-569 MDRAEQSNCGKI
+569 
-581 ERLPEL
+581 
-587 LTEESYTA
+587 
-595 LARQETN
+595 
-602 SSQTEMHK
+602 
-610 SKGRQLQKLRRQ
+610 
-622 RDRVQVRVCHR
+622 
-633 RGTIHSRKYGTSTQ
+633 
-647 GIRTRSYRYQWQLR
+647 
-661 ARKSEIYIA
+661 
-670 QREPSEQALN
+670 
-680 RSESLGPEI
+680 
-689 LAVQLQRSNTQA
+689 
-701 ETRVD
+701 
-706 QTADHSGREES
+706 
-717 CQKETQVL
+717 
-725 ATYSGKTR
+725 
-733 VYDIRNAGPH
+733 
-743 HRYTVSGKLV
+743 
-753 HNCGYGG
+753 CGYGG

-798 WNVDRAIKQ
+798 WDVDRAIKQ
-807 TLEDGTTHRTHGLMF
+807 TLEDGTTHRTHGLMV

-885 DRGWIEIQN
+885 DRGWTEIQN

-908 SHEGLINKGIQ
+908 HHDGLINKGIQ
-919 EVINIDGALMTPDHK
+919 EVINIDGVLMTPDHR
-934 VLTQEGWKNAPSC
+934 VLTQEGWKNASSC
-947 KGLKRYEVKQP
+947 EGLKRHEVKLP
-958 NSDRVR
+958 NSDRVC

-984 HDCRAFFRRKAE
+984 HDRRAFFRRKAE
-996 ILRLLERKAN
+996 ILRLHERKAN
-1006 KHCKR
+1006 KPCKR
-1011 NPQALQTPF
+1011 NSQALQAPF
-1020 IPCLAFNEGT
+1020 IPCMAFNEGT

-1089 MGGLQN
+1089 MGRLQN

-1119 RSFRNRG
+1119 RSFRNRE

-1176 NCVQAISRDLLLN
+1176 NCVQGISRDLLLN

-1227 VPEWAD
+1227 VPKWAE
-1233 GLLLRADGYETKFY
+1233 GLLLRADGYETQFY

>member
-1 MKFMSIDIET
+1 MRFMSIDIET
-11 YSDIDINKAGVYRY
+11 YSDIDINKSGVYRY
-25 VDTDAFK
+25 VDTDEFK

-87 GMPTGQYLDPEGW
+87 VMPTGQYLDPEGW

-143 DKKTGQRVMPEEFPE
+143 DKKTGQRVLPEDFPE

-218 DAEISENLME
+218 DAEISKNLME

-341 LVRELA
+341 LIRELA
-347 RRGDLEALSVMFDSV
+347 RRGDLDALSVMFDSV

-401 EWRMKAFADGK
+401 EWRMKAFAEGK

-440 KVAELACIAE
+440 KVAELA
-450 GQLVLTNHGEKT
+450 
-462 IETVTTDDLVWDGEQ
+462 
-477 WVAHEGVIY
+477 
-486 RGIKEVMTYEGLT
+486 
-499 ATPDH
+499 
-504 LVYVEGQ
+504 
-511 KEPMDFRI
+511 
-519 ATTRRAHL
+519 
-527 IQTAARGAAL
+527 
-537 WLGEDHISR
+537 
-546 EKMERKIQP
+546 
-555 LLRADRMHRMPRET
+555 
-569 MDRAEQSNCGKI
+569 
-581 ERLPEL
+581 
-587 LTEESYTA
+587 
-595 LARQETN
+595 
-602 SSQTEMHK
+602 
-610 SKGRQLQKLRRQ
+610 
-622 RDRVQVRVCHR
+622 
-633 RGTIHSRKYGTSTQ
+633 
-647 GIRTRSYRYQWQLR
+647 
-661 ARKSEIYIA
+661 
-670 QREPSEQALN
+670 
-680 RSESLGPEI
+680 
-689 LAVQLQRSNTQA
+689 
-701 ETRVD
+701 
-706 QTADHSGREES
+706 
-717 CQKETQVL
+717 
-725 ATYSGKTR
+725 
-733 VYDIRNAGPH
+733 
-743 HRYTVSGKLV
+743 
-753 HNCGYGG
+753 CGYGG

-798 WNVDRAIKQ
+798 WDVDRAIKQ

-919 EVINIDGALMTPDHK
+919 EVISIDGALMTPDHK
-934 VLTQEGWKNAPSC
+934 VLTKEGWKTASSGS
-947 KGLKRYEVKQP
+947 GLEK
-958 NSDRVR
+958 
-964 RVEREEIPVEGK
+964 
-976 MRLWERVH
+976 
-984 HDCRAFFRRKAE
+984 
-996 ILRLLERKAN
+996 
-1006 KHCKR
+1006 
-1011 NPQALQTPF
+1011 
-1020 IPCLAFNEGT
+1020 
-1030 LHGSYSSS
+1030 
-1038 LGQLWRQGNQSLRQ
+1038 LG
-1052 MARIIR
+1052 
-1058 EFLGGY
+1058 
-1064 VTNLPERANAGQ
+1064 
-1076 NRREWELHSRELQ
+1076 
-1089 MGGLQN
+1089 
-1095 PVQKQTSK
+1095 
-1103 YTDRYT
+1103 
-1109 LGQDNCERGC
+1109 RGD
-1119 RSFRNRG
+1119 
-1126 HNAPLQNTAWLD
+1126 Q
-1138 DRYLVRKTGLKKQVY
+1138 YLVRKTGLKKQVY

-1164 TIKTEAGPMIVH
+1164 TIRTEAGPMIVH
-1176 NCVQAISRDLLLN
+1176 NCVQGISRDLLLN
-1189 AMKQVGPDARI
+1189 AMKQVGPEARI

-1213 SSVKLDDICKKMAQ
+1213 KSVKLDDICKKMAQ
-1227 VPEWAD
+1227 VPEWAE

>member
-1 MKFMSIDIET
+1 MRFMSIDIET
-11 YSDIDINKAGVYRY
+11 YSDIDINKSGVYRY
-25 VDTDAFK
+25 VDTDEFK

-49 LTRGDSIPKEIVK
+49 LTRGDSIPKEIVN

-87 GMPTGQYLDPEGW
+87 GMPTGQYLDPVGW

-125 DKQKMSEG
+125 DEQKMPEG

-143 DKKTGQRVMPEEFPE
+143 DKKTGQRVMPDEFPD

-207 DLTLAKNAVAM
+207 DLTLARNAVSM
-218 DAEISENLME
+218 DAEISKKLME

-333 QNHIENIE
+333 QNHIENIG

-401 EWRMKAFADGK
+401 EWRMKAFAEGK

-440 KVAELACIAE
+440 KVAELA
-450 GQLVLTNHGEKT
+450 
-462 IETVTTDDLVWDGEQ
+462 
-477 WVAHEGVIY
+477 
-486 RGIKEVMTYEGLT
+486 
-499 ATPDH
+499 
-504 LVYVEGQ
+504 
-511 KEPMDFRI
+511 
-519 ATTRRAHL
+519 
-527 IQTAARGAAL
+527 
-537 WLGEDHISR
+537 
-546 EKMERKIQP
+546 
-555 LLRADRMHRMPRET
+555 
-569 MDRAEQSNCGKI
+569 
-581 ERLPEL
+581 
-587 LTEESYTA
+587 
-595 LARQETN
+595 
-602 SSQTEMHK
+602 
-610 SKGRQLQKLRRQ
+610 
-622 RDRVQVRVCHR
+622 
-633 RGTIHSRKYGTSTQ
+633 
-647 GIRTRSYRYQWQLR
+647 
-661 ARKSEIYIA
+661 
-670 QREPSEQALN
+670 
-680 RSESLGPEI
+680 
-689 LAVQLQRSNTQA
+689 
-701 ETRVD
+701 
-706 QTADHSGREES
+706 
-717 CQKETQVL
+717 
-725 ATYSGKTR
+725 
-733 VYDIRNAGPH
+733 
-743 HRYTVSGKLV
+743 
-753 HNCGYGG
+753 CGYGG

-874 NCLAEGTQVLT
+874 NIT
-885 DRGWIEIQN
+885 
-894 VTTKDALWDGEQWV
+894 
-908 SHEGLINKGIQ
+908 
-919 EVINIDGALMTPDHK
+919 
-934 VLTQEGWKNAPSC
+934 
-947 KGLKRYEVKQP
+947 
-958 NSDRVR
+958 
-964 RVEREEIPVEGK
+964 
-976 MRLWERVH
+976 
-984 HDCRAFFRRKAE
+984 
-996 ILRLLERKAN
+996 
-1006 KHCKR
+1006 
-1011 NPQALQTPF
+1011 
-1020 IPCLAFNEGT
+1020 
-1030 LHGSYSSS
+1030 
-1038 LGQLWRQGNQSLRQ
+1038 
-1052 MARIIR
+1052 
-1058 EFLGGY
+1058 
-1064 VTNLPERANAGQ
+1064 
-1076 NRREWELHSRELQ
+1076 
-1089 MGGLQN
+1089 
-1095 PVQKQTSK
+1095 
-1103 YTDRYT
+1103 
-1109 LGQDNCERGC
+1109 
-1119 RSFRNRG
+1119 
-1126 HNAPLQNTAWLD
+1126 
-1138 DRYLVRKTGLKKQVY
+1138 
-1153 DLKNAG
+1153 
-1159 PNHRF
+1159 
-1164 TIKTEAGPMIVH
+1164 
-1176 NCVQAISRDLLLN
+1176 QAISRDLLLN
-1189 AMKQVGPDARI
+1189 AMKQVGPEARI

-1227 VPEWAD
+1227 VPEWAE

>member
-1 MKFMSIDIET
+1 MRFMSIDIET
-11 YSDIDINKAGVYRY
+11 YSDIDINKSGVYRY
-25 VDTDAFK
+25 VDTDEFK

-87 GMPTGQYLDPEGW
+87 SMPTGQYLDPEGW

-143 DKKTGQRVMPEEFPE
+143 DKKTGQRVLPEDFPE

-182 PFPCSDELWQEYWTD
+182 PFPCSDELWHEYWTD

-218 DAEISENLME
+218 DAEISKNLME

-333 QNHIENIE
+333 QNHIENIG

-347 RRGDLEALSVMFDSV
+347 RRGDLDALSVMFDSV
-362 PDILSQLIRTAFVA
+362 PDVLSQLIRTAFVA

-401 EWRMKAFADGK
+401 EWRMKAFAEGK

-440 KVAELACIAE
+440 KVAELA
-450 GQLVLTNHGEKT
+450 
-462 IETVTTDDLVWDGEQ
+462 
-477 WVAHEGVIY
+477 
-486 RGIKEVMTYEGLT
+486 
-499 ATPDH
+499 
-504 LVYVEGQ
+504 
-511 KEPMDFRI
+511 
-519 ATTRRAHL
+519 
-527 IQTAARGAAL
+527 
-537 WLGEDHISR
+537 
-546 EKMERKIQP
+546 
-555 LLRADRMHRMPRET
+555 
-569 MDRAEQSNCGKI
+569 
-581 ERLPEL
+581 
-587 LTEESYTA
+587 
-595 LARQETN
+595 
-602 SSQTEMHK
+602 
-610 SKGRQLQKLRRQ
+610 
-622 RDRVQVRVCHR
+622 
-633 RGTIHSRKYGTSTQ
+633 
-647 GIRTRSYRYQWQLR
+647 
-661 ARKSEIYIA
+661 
-670 QREPSEQALN
+670 
-680 RSESLGPEI
+680 
-689 LAVQLQRSNTQA
+689 
-701 ETRVD
+701 
-706 QTADHSGREES
+706 
-717 CQKETQVL
+717 
-725 ATYSGKTR
+725 
-733 VYDIRNAGPH
+733 
-743 HRYTVSGKLV
+743 
-753 HNCGYGG
+753 CGYGG

-874 NCLAEGTQVLT
+874 NCIAEGTQVLT

-947 KGLKRYEVKQP
+947 KGLKRYEVKLP
-958 NSDRVR
+958 NSDRVH

-976 MRLWERVH
+976 MRLWKRVH

-996 ILRLLERKAN
+996 ILRLYERKAN
-1006 KHCKR
+1006 KCSKR

-1020 IPCLAFNEGT
+1020 IPCMALNEGT
-1030 LHGSYSSS
+1030 LHGSYSSG
-1038 LGQLWRQGNQSLRQ
+1038 LDQLWRQGNQSLRQ

-1164 TIKTEAGPMIVH
+1164 TIRTEAGPMIVH
-1176 NCVQAISRDLLLN
+1176 NCVQGISRDLLLN
-1189 AMKQVGPDARI
+1189 AMKQVGPEARI

-1213 SSVKLDDICKKMAQ
+1213 DSVKLDDICKKMAQ
-1227 VPEWAD
+1227 VPEWAE

>member
-1 MKFMSIDIET
+1 MRFMSIDIET

-40 DGGPVQLID
+40 DGGPVQIID
-49 LTRGDSIPKEIVK
+49 LTRGDCIPKEIVK

-87 GMPTGQYLDPEGW
+87 GMPTGQYLAPEGW

-143 DKKTGQRVMPEEFPE
+143 DKKTGLRVMPEEFPE

-218 DAEISENLME
+218 DAEISKNLME
-228 KMRSL
+228 KMRAL

-401 EWRMKAFADGK
+401 EWRMKAFAEGN

-440 KVAELACIAE
+440 KVAELAC
-450 GQLVLTNHGEKT
+450 
-462 IETVTTDDLVWDGEQ
+462 
-477 WVAHEGVIY
+477 
-486 RGIKEVMTYEGLT
+486 
-499 ATPDH
+499 
-504 LVYVEGQ
+504 
-511 KEPMDFRI
+511 
-519 ATTRRAHL
+519 
-527 IQTAARGAAL
+527 
-537 WLGEDHISR
+537 
-546 EKMERKIQP
+546 
-555 LLRADRMHRMPRET
+555 
-569 MDRAEQSNCGKI
+569 
-581 ERLPEL
+581 
-587 LTEESYTA
+587 
-595 LARQETN
+595 
-602 SSQTEMHK
+602 
-610 SKGRQLQKLRRQ
+610 
-622 RDRVQVRVCHR
+622 
-633 RGTIHSRKYGTSTQ
+633 
-647 GIRTRSYRYQWQLR
+647 
-661 ARKSEIYIA
+661 
-670 QREPSEQALN
+670 
-680 RSESLGPEI
+680 
-689 LAVQLQRSNTQA
+689 
-701 ETRVD
+701 
-706 QTADHSGREES
+706 
-717 CQKETQVL
+717 
-725 ATYSGKTR
+725 
-733 VYDIRNAGPH
+733 
-743 HRYTVSGKLV
+743 
-753 HNCGYGG
+753 GYGG

-773 GLTETEM
+773 GLTEAEM

-822 SLQKGILFI
+822 SIQKGILFI

-874 NCLAEGTQVLT
+874 NIT
-885 DRGWIEIQN
+885 
-894 VTTKDALWDGEQWV
+894 
-908 SHEGLINKGIQ
+908 
-919 EVINIDGALMTPDHK
+919 
-934 VLTQEGWKNAPSC
+934 
-947 KGLKRYEVKQP
+947 
-958 NSDRVR
+958 
-964 RVEREEIPVEGK
+964 
-976 MRLWERVH
+976 
-984 HDCRAFFRRKAE
+984 
-996 ILRLLERKAN
+996 
-1006 KHCKR
+1006 
-1011 NPQALQTPF
+1011 
-1020 IPCLAFNEGT
+1020 
-1030 LHGSYSSS
+1030 
-1038 LGQLWRQGNQSLRQ
+1038 
-1052 MARIIR
+1052 
-1058 EFLGGY
+1058 
-1064 VTNLPERANAGQ
+1064 
-1076 NRREWELHSRELQ
+1076 
-1089 MGGLQN
+1089 
-1095 PVQKQTSK
+1095 
-1103 YTDRYT
+1103 
-1109 LGQDNCERGC
+1109 
-1119 RSFRNRG
+1119 
-1126 HNAPLQNTAWLD
+1126 
-1138 DRYLVRKTGLKKQVY
+1138 
-1153 DLKNAG
+1153 
-1159 PNHRF
+1159 
-1164 TIKTEAGPMIVH
+1164 
-1176 NCVQAISRDLLLN
+1176 QAISRDLLLN

-1213 SSVKLDDICKKMAQ
+1213 SSVKLDDICQKMAQ
-1227 VPEWAD
+1227 VPEWAE

>member
-49 LTRGDSIPKEIVK
+49 LTRGDSIPKEIVN

-207 DLTLAKNAVAM
+207 DLTLARNAVAM

-233 TGIDNPRSTSQLDM
+233 TGIDNPRSTSQLGM

-281 LRLLIAKSSVKKYTK
+281 LRLLISKSSVKKYTK

-333 QNHIENIE
+333 QNHIENIG

-347 RRGDLEALSVMFDSV
+347 RRGDLDALSVMFDSV

-401 EWRMKAFADGK
+401 EWRMQAFAEGK

-440 KVAELACIAE
+440 KVAELAC
-450 GQLVLTNHGEKT
+450 
-462 IETVTTDDLVWDGEQ
+462 
-477 WVAHEGVIY
+477 
-486 RGIKEVMTYEGLT
+486 
-499 ATPDH
+499 
-504 LVYVEGQ
+504 
-511 KEPMDFRI
+511 
-519 ATTRRAHL
+519 
-527 IQTAARGAAL
+527 
-537 WLGEDHISR
+537 
-546 EKMERKIQP
+546 
-555 LLRADRMHRMPRET
+555 
-569 MDRAEQSNCGKI
+569 
-581 ERLPEL
+581 
-587 LTEESYTA
+587 
-595 LARQETN
+595 
-602 SSQTEMHK
+602 
-610 SKGRQLQKLRRQ
+610 
-622 RDRVQVRVCHR
+622 
-633 RGTIHSRKYGTSTQ
+633 
-647 GIRTRSYRYQWQLR
+647 
-661 ARKSEIYIA
+661 
-670 QREPSEQALN
+670 
-680 RSESLGPEI
+680 
-689 LAVQLQRSNTQA
+689 
-701 ETRVD
+701 
-706 QTADHSGREES
+706 
-717 CQKETQVL
+717 
-725 ATYSGKTR
+725 
-733 VYDIRNAGPH
+733 
-743 HRYTVSGKLV
+743 
-753 HNCGYGG
+753 GYGG
-760 SVGALKAFGADKM
+760 AVGALKAFGADKM

-798 WNVDRAIKQ
+798 WDVDRAIRQ

-874 NCLAEGTQVLT
+874 NCLSEGTQVLT

-919 EVINIDGALMTPDHK
+919 EVISIDGALMTPDHK
-934 VLTQEGWKNAPSC
+934 VLTKDGWKTASSC
-947 KGLKRYEVKQP
+947 SGLEK
-958 NSDRVR
+958 
-964 RVEREEIPVEGK
+964 
-976 MRLWERVH
+976 
-984 HDCRAFFRRKAE
+984 
-996 ILRLLERKAN
+996 
-1006 KHCKR
+1006 
-1011 NPQALQTPF
+1011 
-1020 IPCLAFNEGT
+1020 
-1030 LHGSYSSS
+1030 
-1038 LGQLWRQGNQSLRQ
+1038 LG
-1052 MARIIR
+1052 
-1058 EFLGGY
+1058 
-1064 VTNLPERANAGQ
+1064 
-1076 NRREWELHSRELQ
+1076 
-1089 MGGLQN
+1089 
-1095 PVQKQTSK
+1095 
-1103 YTDRYT
+1103 
-1109 LGQDNCERGC
+1109 RG
-1119 RSFRNRG
+1119 
-1126 HNAPLQNTAWLD
+1126 

-1176 NCVQAISRDLLLN
+1176 NCVQGISRDLLLN
-1189 AMKQVGPDARI
+1189 AMKQVGPEVRI

-1213 SSVKLDDICKKMAQ
+1213 KSVKLDDICQKMAQ
-1227 VPEWAD
+1227 VPEWAE

>member
-1 MKFMSIDIET
+1 MRFMSIDIET

-62 ALSDKSVTKWAYN
+62 ALSEKSITKWAYN

-87 GMPTGQYLDPEGW
+87 GMPTGQYLDPVGW

-143 DKKTGQRVMPEEFPE
+143 DKKTGLRVMPEEFPE

-197 QRINDRGVEV
+197 QQINDRGVEV
-207 DLTLAKNAVAM
+207 DLTLARNAVAM
-218 DAEISENLME
+218 DAEIAKKLME

-281 LRLLIAKSSVKKYTK
+281 LRLLISKSSVKKYTK

-333 QNHIENIE
+333 QNHIENIG

-401 EWRMKAFADGK
+401 EWRMKAFAEGK

-440 KVAELACIAE
+440 KVAELA
-450 GQLVLTNHGEKT
+450 
-462 IETVTTDDLVWDGEQ
+462 
-477 WVAHEGVIY
+477 
-486 RGIKEVMTYEGLT
+486 
-499 ATPDH
+499 
-504 LVYVEGQ
+504 
-511 KEPMDFRI
+511 
-519 ATTRRAHL
+519 
-527 IQTAARGAAL
+527 
-537 WLGEDHISR
+537 
-546 EKMERKIQP
+546 
-555 LLRADRMHRMPRET
+555 
-569 MDRAEQSNCGKI
+569 
-581 ERLPEL
+581 
-587 LTEESYTA
+587 
-595 LARQETN
+595 
-602 SSQTEMHK
+602 
-610 SKGRQLQKLRRQ
+610 
-622 RDRVQVRVCHR
+622 
-633 RGTIHSRKYGTSTQ
+633 
-647 GIRTRSYRYQWQLR
+647 
-661 ARKSEIYIA
+661 
-670 QREPSEQALN
+670 
-680 RSESLGPEI
+680 
-689 LAVQLQRSNTQA
+689 
-701 ETRVD
+701 
-706 QTADHSGREES
+706 
-717 CQKETQVL
+717 
-725 ATYSGKTR
+725 
-733 VYDIRNAGPH
+733 
-743 HRYTVSGKLV
+743 
-753 HNCGYGG
+753 CGYGG

-874 NCLAEGTQVLT
+874 NIT
-885 DRGWIEIQN
+885 
-894 VTTKDALWDGEQWV
+894 
-908 SHEGLINKGIQ
+908 
-919 EVINIDGALMTPDHK
+919 
-934 VLTQEGWKNAPSC
+934 
-947 KGLKRYEVKQP
+947 
-958 NSDRVR
+958 
-964 RVEREEIPVEGK
+964 
-976 MRLWERVH
+976 
-984 HDCRAFFRRKAE
+984 
-996 ILRLLERKAN
+996 
-1006 KHCKR
+1006 
-1011 NPQALQTPF
+1011 
-1020 IPCLAFNEGT
+1020 
-1030 LHGSYSSS
+1030 
-1038 LGQLWRQGNQSLRQ
+1038 
-1052 MARIIR
+1052 
-1058 EFLGGY
+1058 
-1064 VTNLPERANAGQ
+1064 
-1076 NRREWELHSRELQ
+1076 
-1089 MGGLQN
+1089 
-1095 PVQKQTSK
+1095 
-1103 YTDRYT
+1103 
-1109 LGQDNCERGC
+1109 
-1119 RSFRNRG
+1119 
-1126 HNAPLQNTAWLD
+1126 
-1138 DRYLVRKTGLKKQVY
+1138 
-1153 DLKNAG
+1153 
-1159 PNHRF
+1159 
-1164 TIKTEAGPMIVH
+1164 
-1176 NCVQAISRDLLLN
+1176 QAISRDLLLN
-1189 AMKQVGPDARI
+1189 AMKQVGPEARI

-1227 VPEWAD
+1227 VPEWAE

>member
-1 MKFMSIDIET
+1 MRFMSIDIET

-62 ALSDKSVTKWAYN
+62 ALSEKSITKWAYN

-87 GMPTGQYLDPEGW
+87 GMPTGQYLDPAGW

-143 DKKTGQRVMPEEFPE
+143 DKKTGLRVMPEEFPE

-197 QRINDRGVEV
+197 QQINDRGVEV
-207 DLTLAKNAVAM
+207 DLTLARNAVAM
-218 DAEISENLME
+218 DAEISKKLME

-281 LRLLIAKSSVKKYTK
+281 LRLLISKSSVKKYTK

-333 QNHIENIE
+333 QNHIENIG

-401 EWRMKAFADGK
+401 EWRMKAFAEGK

-440 KVAELACIAE
+440 KVAELA
-450 GQLVLTNHGEKT
+450 
-462 IETVTTDDLVWDGEQ
+462 
-477 WVAHEGVIY
+477 
-486 RGIKEVMTYEGLT
+486 
-499 ATPDH
+499 
-504 LVYVEGQ
+504 
-511 KEPMDFRI
+511 
-519 ATTRRAHL
+519 
-527 IQTAARGAAL
+527 
-537 WLGEDHISR
+537 
-546 EKMERKIQP
+546 
-555 LLRADRMHRMPRET
+555 
-569 MDRAEQSNCGKI
+569 
-581 ERLPEL
+581 
-587 LTEESYTA
+587 
-595 LARQETN
+595 
-602 SSQTEMHK
+602 
-610 SKGRQLQKLRRQ
+610 
-622 RDRVQVRVCHR
+622 
-633 RGTIHSRKYGTSTQ
+633 
-647 GIRTRSYRYQWQLR
+647 
-661 ARKSEIYIA
+661 
-670 QREPSEQALN
+670 
-680 RSESLGPEI
+680 
-689 LAVQLQRSNTQA
+689 
-701 ETRVD
+701 
-706 QTADHSGREES
+706 
-717 CQKETQVL
+717 
-725 ATYSGKTR
+725 
-733 VYDIRNAGPH
+733 
-743 HRYTVSGKLV
+743 
-753 HNCGYGG
+753 CGYGG

-874 NCLAEGTQVLT
+874 NIT
-885 DRGWIEIQN
+885 
-894 VTTKDALWDGEQWV
+894 
-908 SHEGLINKGIQ
+908 
-919 EVINIDGALMTPDHK
+919 
-934 VLTQEGWKNAPSC
+934 
-947 KGLKRYEVKQP
+947 
-958 NSDRVR
+958 
-964 RVEREEIPVEGK
+964 
-976 MRLWERVH
+976 
-984 HDCRAFFRRKAE
+984 
-996 ILRLLERKAN
+996 
-1006 KHCKR
+1006 
-1011 NPQALQTPF
+1011 
-1020 IPCLAFNEGT
+1020 
-1030 LHGSYSSS
+1030 
-1038 LGQLWRQGNQSLRQ
+1038 
-1052 MARIIR
+1052 
-1058 EFLGGY
+1058 
-1064 VTNLPERANAGQ
+1064 
-1076 NRREWELHSRELQ
+1076 
-1089 MGGLQN
+1089 
-1095 PVQKQTSK
+1095 
-1103 YTDRYT
+1103 
-1109 LGQDNCERGC
+1109 
-1119 RSFRNRG
+1119 
-1126 HNAPLQNTAWLD
+1126 
-1138 DRYLVRKTGLKKQVY
+1138 
-1153 DLKNAG
+1153 
-1159 PNHRF
+1159 
-1164 TIKTEAGPMIVH
+1164 
-1176 NCVQAISRDLLLN
+1176 QAISRDLLLN
-1189 AMKQVGPDARI
+1189 AMKQVGPEARI

-1227 VPEWAD
+1227 VPEWAE

>member
-143 DKKTGQRVMPEEFPE
+143 DKKTGQRVLPEDFPE

-218 DAEISENLME
+218 DAEISKNLME
-228 KMRSL
+228 KMRAL

-341 LVRELA
+341 LIRELA
-347 RRGDLEALSVMFDSV
+347 RRGDLDALSVMFDSV

-401 EWRMKAFADGK
+401 EWRMKAFAEGK

-450 GQLVLTNHGEKT
+450 GQLVLTNHGEKP

-477 WVAHEGVIY
+477 WVVHEGIIY
-486 RGIKEVMTYEGLT
+486 KGIRTVYTYQGLT
-499 ATPDH
+499 ATLDH
-504 LVYVEGQ
+504 LVFLNDSSKPVMLQEAVAYRKDLKDATQEK
-511 KEPMDFRI
+511 KEIDKRKECSV
-519 ATTRRAHL
+519 ATA
-527 IQTAARGAAL
+527 
-537 WLGEDHISR
+537 
-546 EKMERKIQP
+546 K
-555 LLRADRMHRMPRET
+555 
-569 MDRAEQSNCGKI
+569 
-581 ERLPEL
+581 
-587 LTEESYTA
+587 
-595 LARQETN
+595 
-602 SSQTEMHK
+602 
-610 SKGRQLQKLRRQ
+610 
-622 RDRVQVRVCHR
+622 
-633 RGTIHSRKYGTSTQ
+633 
-647 GIRTRSYRYQWQLR
+647 
-661 ARKSEIYIA
+661 
-670 QREPSEQALN
+670 
-680 RSESLGPEI
+680 
-689 LAVQLQRSNTQA
+689 
-701 ETRVD
+701 
-706 QTADHSGREES
+706 
-717 CQKETQVL
+717 
-725 ATYSGKTR
+725 
-733 VYDIRNAGPH
+733 VYDIMDAGPH
-743 HRYTVSGKLV
+743 HRYTVEGKLV

-798 WNVDRAIKQ
+798 WDVDRAIKQ

-919 EVINIDGALMTPDHK
+919 EVISIDGALMTPDHK
-934 VLTQEGWKNAPSC
+934 VLTKEGWKTASSC
-947 KGLKRYEVKQP
+947 SGLEK
-958 NSDRVR
+958 
-964 RVEREEIPVEGK
+964 
-976 MRLWERVH
+976 
-984 HDCRAFFRRKAE
+984 
-996 ILRLLERKAN
+996 
-1006 KHCKR
+1006 
-1011 NPQALQTPF
+1011 
-1020 IPCLAFNEGT
+1020 
-1030 LHGSYSSS
+1030 
-1038 LGQLWRQGNQSLRQ
+1038 LG
-1052 MARIIR
+1052 
-1058 EFLGGY
+1058 
-1064 VTNLPERANAGQ
+1064 
-1076 NRREWELHSRELQ
+1076 
-1089 MGGLQN
+1089 
-1095 PVQKQTSK
+1095 
-1103 YTDRYT
+1103 
-1109 LGQDNCERGC
+1109 RGD
-1119 RSFRNRG
+1119 
-1126 HNAPLQNTAWLD
+1126 Q
-1138 DRYLVRKTGLKKQVY
+1138 YLVRKTGLKKQVY

-1164 TIKTEAGPMIVH
+1164 TIRTEAGPMIVH
-1176 NCVQAISRDLLLN
+1176 NCVQGISRDLLLN
-1189 AMKQVGPDARI
+1189 AMKQVGPEARI

-1213 SSVKLDDICKKMAQ
+1213 KSVKLDDICQKMAQ
-1227 VPEWAD
+1227 VPEWAE

>member
-25 VDTDAFK
+25 VDTEEFK

-143 DKKTGQRVMPEEFPE
+143 DKKTGQRVTPEEFPE

-207 DLTLAKNAVAM
+207 DLTLARNAVAM
-218 DAEISENLME
+218 DAEISKNLME

-261 KDVAQVIEET
+261 KDVAQMIEET

-281 LRLLIAKSSVKKYTK
+281 LRLLISKSSVKKYTK

-302 SDGRARGMFQ
+302 SDDRARGMFQ

-333 QNHIENIE
+333 QNHIENIG

-347 RRGDLEALSVMFDSV
+347 RRGDLDALSVMFDSV

-401 EWRMKAFADGK
+401 EWRMKAFAEGK

-440 KVAELACIAE
+440 KVAELAC
-450 GQLVLTNHGEKT
+450 
-462 IETVTTDDLVWDGEQ
+462 
-477 WVAHEGVIY
+477 
-486 RGIKEVMTYEGLT
+486 
-499 ATPDH
+499 
-504 LVYVEGQ
+504 
-511 KEPMDFRI
+511 
-519 ATTRRAHL
+519 
-527 IQTAARGAAL
+527 
-537 WLGEDHISR
+537 
-546 EKMERKIQP
+546 
-555 LLRADRMHRMPRET
+555 
-569 MDRAEQSNCGKI
+569 
-581 ERLPEL
+581 
-587 LTEESYTA
+587 
-595 LARQETN
+595 
-602 SSQTEMHK
+602 
-610 SKGRQLQKLRRQ
+610 
-622 RDRVQVRVCHR
+622 
-633 RGTIHSRKYGTSTQ
+633 
-647 GIRTRSYRYQWQLR
+647 
-661 ARKSEIYIA
+661 
-670 QREPSEQALN
+670 
-680 RSESLGPEI
+680 
-689 LAVQLQRSNTQA
+689 
-701 ETRVD
+701 
-706 QTADHSGREES
+706 
-717 CQKETQVL
+717 
-725 ATYSGKTR
+725 
-733 VYDIRNAGPH
+733 
-743 HRYTVSGKLV
+743 
-753 HNCGYGG
+753 GYGG

-773 GLTETEM
+773 GLTEPEM

-874 NCLAEGTQVLT
+874 NLV
-885 DRGWIEIQN
+885 
-894 VTTKDALWDGEQWV
+894 
-908 SHEGLINKGIQ
+908 
-919 EVINIDGALMTPDHK
+919 
-934 VLTQEGWKNAPSC
+934 
-947 KGLKRYEVKQP
+947 
-958 NSDRVR
+958 
-964 RVEREEIPVEGK
+964 
-976 MRLWERVH
+976 
-984 HDCRAFFRRKAE
+984 
-996 ILRLLERKAN
+996 
-1006 KHCKR
+1006 
-1011 NPQALQTPF
+1011 
-1020 IPCLAFNEGT
+1020 
-1030 LHGSYSSS
+1030 
-1038 LGQLWRQGNQSLRQ
+1038 QG
-1052 MARIIR
+1052 
-1058 EFLGGY
+1058 
-1064 VTNLPERANAGQ
+1064 
-1076 NRREWELHSRELQ
+1076 
-1089 MGGLQN
+1089 
-1095 PVQKQTSK
+1095 
-1103 YTDRYT
+1103 
-1109 LGQDNCERGC
+1109 
-1119 RSFRNRG
+1119 
-1126 HNAPLQNTAWLD
+1126 
-1138 DRYLVRKTGLKKQVY
+1138 
-1153 DLKNAG
+1153 
-1159 PNHRF
+1159 
-1164 TIKTEAGPMIVH
+1164 
-1176 NCVQAISRDLLLN
+1176 ISRDLLLN

-1213 SSVKLDDICKKMAQ
+1213 SSVKLDDICQKMAQ
-1227 VPEWAD
+1227 VPEWAE

>member
-401 EWRMKAFADGK
+401 EWRMQAFAEGK

-440 KVAELACIAE
+440 KVAELA
-450 GQLVLTNHGEKT
+450 
-462 IETVTTDDLVWDGEQ
+462 
-477 WVAHEGVIY
+477 
-486 RGIKEVMTYEGLT
+486 
-499 ATPDH
+499 
-504 LVYVEGQ
+504 
-511 KEPMDFRI
+511 
-519 ATTRRAHL
+519 
-527 IQTAARGAAL
+527 
-537 WLGEDHISR
+537 
-546 EKMERKIQP
+546 
-555 LLRADRMHRMPRET
+555 
-569 MDRAEQSNCGKI
+569 
-581 ERLPEL
+581 
-587 LTEESYTA
+587 
-595 LARQETN
+595 
-602 SSQTEMHK
+602 
-610 SKGRQLQKLRRQ
+610 
-622 RDRVQVRVCHR
+622 
-633 RGTIHSRKYGTSTQ
+633 
-647 GIRTRSYRYQWQLR
+647 
-661 ARKSEIYIA
+661 
-670 QREPSEQALN
+670 
-680 RSESLGPEI
+680 
-689 LAVQLQRSNTQA
+689 
-701 ETRVD
+701 
-706 QTADHSGREES
+706 
-717 CQKETQVL
+717 
-725 ATYSGKTR
+725 
-733 VYDIRNAGPH
+733 
-743 HRYTVSGKLV
+743 
-753 HNCGYGG
+753 CGYGG

-831 RLPSGRSLAYVKP
+831 RLPSGRSLVYVKP

-1213 SSVKLDDICKKMAQ
+1213 DSVKLDDVCKKMAL
-1227 VPEWAD
+1227 VPEWAE